1 MMQTLLTQTPSAPAN
16 GLDKAPLSGSVES
29 KSIDGGTSSD
39 SKGDFAI
46 LIAKAQNC
54 EQGAAEASQG
64 DNNVRSAKSL
74 ATESASPNEEAS
86 KEQDP
91 DADSKVEEVPATDF
105 LLRLQDS
112 LKLDTSLVT
121 PQLAVVAQQSAT
133 AVDGNP
139 LPQEGEQQGIA
150 LDESE
155 PAPAAAR
162 IARQLAGQTGA
173 QSPLA
178 TTAQLTPET
187 TVSPS
192 AARVVV
198 QGDASSAVLS
208 PSVLSSEGE
217 KAATTADEQSGEKA
231 SAKGET
237 PAGGKHTKPLT
248 GAERM
253 AQLAKVLPVDE
264 SASTTKPAESLATKE
279 AGDSKSDSAASSA
292 VTGKGQTAQAATQ
305 GAALKAFSEGLKQP
319 EVGAAATSATAEGH
333 DGSSNSTGKS
343 VSNSGAKVN
352 QNDVSFTAKQEGR
365 LTAKEGSDSKSD
377 SVTSSAV
384 TSKGQTAQAA
394 TQGAA
399 LKAFSEGL
407 KQPDAGTVTTAT
419 TAENTGMAGKGAEKS
434 AAEGSQQP
442 ATAANQGSAPVTTA
456 QSAAAQSG
464 VTSNTTTQTDSA
476 AAPVMVAPEQ
486 VLAQAESQGPQAPL
500 SSIAAGIKQMD
511 VTGTDEVR
519 KAVQLEVKPKA
530 GESEKSLVAATSSS
544 ESSQSQ
550 TVQHGQ
556 NSQPQPQ
563 VADSRAPAAEGT
575 LRREPQNL
583 PHLKLASQE
592 APAELHQKV
601 NVMLAEK
608 LQQAEIQLDPL
619 GLGKMKIQIQIG
631 ADSQANVHFV
641 VQHGQTRE
649 MLEQAMPRLRDMLA
663 GQGIQLGQTQVQQ
676 QSQQQQQQGQPTF
689 SGQGQQGQSGGQS
702 HAGNGQVEGEPT
714 TANLSLLVESTNGS
728 GIDFYA

>member
-1 MMQTLLTQTPSAPAN
+1 MMQTLLTQTPSAAAN

-29 KSIDGGTSSD
+29 KSIDGGTGSD
-39 SKGDFAI
+39 SKGDFAT
-46 LIAKAQNC
+46 LIAKARNS
-54 EQGAAEASQG
+54 EQGTAEATQG
-64 DNNVRSAKSL
+64 GNHVRSAKSL
-74 ATESASPNEEAS
+74 ATESASPKEESS

-91 DADSKVEEVPATDF
+91 DADNKVEQVPATDF

-121 PQLAVVAQQSAT
+121 PQLAVAAQQSAT
-133 AVDGNP
+133 VVDGNP
-139 LPQEGEQQGIA
+139 LPQEGELEGIA

-155 PAPAAAR
+155 QTPAAAR
-162 IARQLAGQTGA
+162 IAQQLTGQTGT

-178 TTAQLTPET
+178 TTANSTLDT
-187 TVSPS
+187 TVSSS
-192 AARVVV
+192 AARVVT
-198 QGDASSAVLS
+198 QGDASAA
-208 PSVLSSEGE
+208 VLSSEGE
-217 KAATTADEQSGEKA
+217 DAATTADEQTGEKA

-237 PAGGKHTKPLT
+237 LGADGKQTKPLT

-264 SASTTKPAESLATKE
+264 SASTAKSAESLAAKE
-279 AGDSKSDSAASSA
+279 AGDSKSDLSVSNAL
-292 VTGKGQTAQAATQ
+292 TNKGQATQAATQ

-319 EVGAAATSATAEGH
+319 EAGATTTSATA
-333 DGSSNSTGKS
+333 DGSG
-343 VSNSGAKVN
+343 VV
-352 QNDVSFTAKQEGR
+352 
-365 LTAKEGSDSKSD
+365 
-377 SVTSSAV
+377 
-384 TSKGQTAQAA
+384 
-394 TQGAA
+394 
-399 LKAFSEGL
+399 
-407 KQPDAGTVTTAT
+407 
-419 TAENTGMAGKGAEKS
+419 GKGTEKG
-434 AAEGSQQP
+434 AAEGSLQP

-456 QSAAAQSG
+456 QSAAESAAAQG
-464 VTSNTTTQTDSA
+464 NVTTNATTQSDSA
-476 AAPVMVAPEQ
+476 AAPVMVAPQQ

-500 SSIAAGIKQMD
+500 STISAGIKQME

-519 KAVQLEVKPKA
+519 KAVSLEVKPKA
-530 GESEKSLVAATSSS
+530 GEAEKSLVATTSSS

-556 NSQPQPQ
+556 NSQTQPQ
-563 VADSRAPAAEGT
+563 VADSRAPAAETT

-619 GLGKMKIQIQIG
+619 GLGKMKIQIQMG

-689 SGQGQQGQSGGQS
+689 NGQGQQGQSSGQPRS
-702 HAGNGQVEGEPT
+702 GNGLLEGELT
-714 TANLSLLVESTNGS
+714 TSNPSLLVESTNGS

>member
-29 KSIDGGTSSD
+29 KSIDGGTDSD
-39 SKGDFAI
+39 SKGDFAT
-46 LIAKAQNC
+46 LIAKARNS
-54 EQGAAEASQG
+54 EQGTPEATQG
-64 DNNVRSAKSL
+64 GNHVRSAKSL
-74 ATESASPNEEAS
+74 ATESASPKEETG

-91 DADSKVEEVPATDF
+91 DADNKVEEVPATDF

-121 PQLAVVAQQSAT
+121 PQLAVAAQQTAT

-139 LPQEGEQQGIA
+139 LPQEGELEGIA

-155 PAPAAAR
+155 QTTAAAR
-162 IARQLAGQTGA
+162 IAQQLAGQTGA

-178 TTAQLTPET
+178 TTANSTSET
-187 TVSPS
+187 TVSSS
-192 AARVVV
+192 AARVVAK
-198 QGDASSAVLS
+198 GDASAAA
-208 PSVLSSEGE
+208 LSSEGE
-217 KAATTADEQSGEKA
+217 DAATTADGQAGEKA

-237 PAGGKHTKPLT
+237 LGADGKHTKPLT

-253 AQLAKVLPVDE
+253 AQLAKALPVDE
-264 SASTTKPAESLATKE
+264 SASTAKSAESLAAKE
-279 AGDSKSDSAASSA
+279 AGDSKSDLAASNA
-292 VTGKGQTAQAATQ
+292 LTNKGQATQAVTQ

-319 EVGAAATSATAEGH
+319 EAGAATTSATA
-333 DGSSNSTGKS
+333 DGSG
-343 VSNSGAKVN
+343 V
-352 QNDVSFTAKQEGR
+352 
-365 LTAKEGSDSKSD
+365 
-377 SVTSSAV
+377 
-384 TSKGQTAQAA
+384 
-394 TQGAA
+394 
-399 LKAFSEGL
+399 
-407 KQPDAGTVTTAT
+407 
-419 TAENTGMAGKGAEKS
+419 AGKGAEKG
-434 AAEGSQQP
+434 AAEGSQQQ
-442 ATAANQGSAPVTTA
+442 ATAANQGSAPVRTA
-456 QSAAAQSG
+456 QSAAESAAAQSS
-464 VTSNTTTQTDSA
+464 VTTNATAQSDSA
-476 AAPVMVAPEQ
+476 AAPVMVAPQQ

-500 SSIAAGIKQMD
+500 STISAGIKQME

-519 KAVQLEVKPKA
+519 KAVALEVKPKA
-530 GESEKSLVAATSSS
+530 DEAEKSLVATTSSS
-544 ESSQSQ
+544 ESSPSQ

-556 NSQPQPQ
+556 NSQTQPQ
-563 VADSRAPAAEGT
+563 VADSRAPAAETT

-619 GLGKMKIQIQIG
+619 GLGKMKIQIQMG

-689 SGQGQQGQSGGQS
+689 NGQGQQGQSSGQPRS
-702 HAGNGQVEGEPT
+702 GNGLVEGELT
-714 TANLSLLVESTNGS
+714 TSNPSLLVESTNGS

>member
-1 MMQTLLTQTPSAPAN
+1 MMQTLLTQTSSAPAN

-29 KSIDGGTSSD
+29 KSIDGGTGSD
-39 SKGDFAI
+39 SKGDFAT
-46 LIAKAQNC
+46 LIAKVRNS
-54 EQGAAEASQG
+54 EQGAAEATQG
-64 DNNVRSAKSL
+64 GNHVRSAKSL
-74 ATESASPNEEAS
+74 ATESASPKEEIG
-86 KEQDP
+86 KEEDP
-91 DADSKVEEVPATDF
+91 DADNKVEEVPATDF

-121 PQLAVVAQQSAT
+121 PQLAVAAQQSAT

-139 LPQEGEQQGIA
+139 LPQEGEQEGIA
-150 LDESE
+150 LDEGE
-155 PAPAAAR
+155 QTPAAAR
-162 IARQLAGQTGA
+162 IASQLAGQTGA

-178 TTAQLTPET
+178 TTANSTSET
-187 TVSPS
+187 TVSS
-192 AARVVV
+192 SVARVVAK
-198 QGDASSAVLS
+198 GDASAA
-208 PSVLSSEGE
+208 VLSSEGE
-217 KAATTADEQSGEKA
+217 DAATTADGQAGEKA
-231 SAKGET
+231 FAKAET
-237 PAGGKHTKPLT
+237 LGADGKHTKPLT

-264 SASTTKPAESLATKE
+264 SASTAKSAESLAAKE
-279 AGDSKSDSAASSA
+279 AGDSKSDLAASNA
-292 VTGKGQTAQAATQ
+292 VTNKGQAAQAATQ

-319 EVGAAATSATAEGH
+319 EAGAATTSATA
-333 DGSSNSTGKS
+333 DGSG
-343 VSNSGAKVN
+343 V
-352 QNDVSFTAKQEGR
+352 
-365 LTAKEGSDSKSD
+365 
-377 SVTSSAV
+377 
-384 TSKGQTAQAA
+384 
-394 TQGAA
+394 
-399 LKAFSEGL
+399 
-407 KQPDAGTVTTAT
+407 
-419 TAENTGMAGKGAEKS
+419 AGKGAEKG

-442 ATAANQGSAPVTTA
+442 ATAANQGSAQVATA
-456 QSAAAQSG
+456 QSAAAQSN
-464 VTSNTTTQTDSA
+464 VTTNATAQSDSA
-476 AAPVMVAPEQ
+476 AAPVMVAPQQ

-500 SSIAAGIKQMD
+500 STISAGIKQIE

-519 KAVQLEVKPKA
+519 KAVSLEVKPKA
-530 GESEKSLVAATSSS
+530 GEAEKSLVATTSSG
-544 ESSQSQ
+544 ESSQNQ

-556 NSQPQPQ
+556 NSQTQPQ
-563 VADSRAPAAEGT
+563 VADSRAPAAETT

-619 GLGKMKIQIQIG
+619 GLGKMKIQIQMG

-689 SGQGQQGQSGGQS
+689 NGQGQQGQSSGQPRS
-702 HAGNGQVEGEPT
+702 GNGLVEGELT
-714 TANLSLLVESTNGS
+714 TSNPSLLVESTNGS

>member
-29 KSIDGGTSSD
+29 KIIDGGAGSD
-39 SKGDFAI
+39 SKGDFAT

-91 DADSKVEEVPATDF
+91 DTDSKVEEVPATDF

-121 PQLAVVAQQSAT
+121 PQLAVAAQQSAT
-133 AVDGNP
+133 ALDGNP
-139 LPQEGEQQGIA
+139 LPQEGEQEGIA
-150 LDESE
+150 LDERE
-155 PAPAAAR
+155 LAPAAAR
-162 IARQLAGQTGA
+162 IARQLAAQTEA

-178 TTAQLTPET
+178 TTSQSTPET

-208 PSVLSSEGE
+208 PAALSSEGE

-237 PAGGKHTKPLT
+237 PADGKHTKPLT

-264 SASTTKPAESLATKE
+264 SASSTKPAESLATKE
-279 AGDSKSDSAASSA
+279 TDDSKSDSAA
-292 VTGKGQTAQAATQ
+292 
-305 GAALKAFSEGLKQP
+305 
-319 EVGAAATSATAEGH
+319 
-333 DGSSNSTGKS
+333 
-343 VSNSGAKVN
+343 
-352 QNDVSFTAKQEGR
+352 
-365 LTAKEGSDSKSD
+365 
-377 SVTSSAV
+377 SSAV

-407 KQPDAGTVTTAT
+407 KQPDVGTVTTAT
-419 TAENTGMAGKGAEKS
+419 TAEDSGAAGKGAEKS

-442 ATAANQGSAPVTTA
+442 ATTTVTNQGSANVTTA
-456 QSAAAQSG
+456 QSAAAQSS

-476 AAPVMVAPEQ
+476 AAPVMVAPQ
-486 VLAQAESQGPQAPL
+486 QMLAQAESQGPQAPL
-500 SSIAAGIKQMD
+500 SSISAGIKQME

-530 GESEKSLVAATSSS
+530 GEAEKSLVTTTSSS

-563 VADSRAPAAEGT
+563 VADSRAPATEGM

-702 HAGNGQVEGEPT
+702 HAGNGLVEGEPT

>member
-1 MMQTLLTQTPSAPAN
+1 MMQTLLTQTPSAAAN

-29 KSIDGGTSSD
+29 KSIDGGTGSD
-39 SKGDFAI
+39 SKGDFAT
-46 LIAKAQNC
+46 LIAKARNS
-54 EQGAAEASQG
+54 EQGAAEATQG
-64 DNNVRSAKSL
+64 GNHVRSAKSL
-74 ATESASPNEEAS
+74 ATESASPKEETG

-91 DADSKVEEVPATDF
+91 DADNKVEEVPATDF

-121 PQLAVVAQQSAT
+121 PQLAVAAQQSAT
-133 AVDGNP
+133 VVDGNP
-139 LPQEGEQQGIA
+139 LPQEGELEGIA

-155 PAPAAAR
+155 QTPAAAR
-162 IARQLAGQTGA
+162 IASQLAGQTGA
-173 QSPLA
+173 Q
-178 TTAQLTPET
+178 TANSTLDT
-187 TVSPS
+187 TVSSS
-192 AARVVV
+192 AARVVA
-198 QGDASSAVLS
+198 QGDASAA
-208 PSVLSSEGE
+208 VLSSEGE
-217 KAATTADEQSGEKA
+217 DAATTADGQAGKKA
-231 SAKGET
+231 SAKGEENLG
-237 PAGGKHTKPLT
+237 ADGKHTKPLT

-253 AQLAKVLPVDE
+253 ALLAKVLPVDE
-264 SASTTKPAESLATKE
+264 SASAAKSAESLATKE
-279 AGDSKSDSAASSA
+279 AGDSKSDLAASNA
-292 VTGKGQTAQAATQ
+292 LTNKGQATQAATQ

-319 EVGAAATSATAEGH
+319 EAGAATTSATA
-333 DGSSNSTGKS
+333 DGSG
-343 VSNSGAKVN
+343 V
-352 QNDVSFTAKQEGR
+352 
-365 LTAKEGSDSKSD
+365 
-377 SVTSSAV
+377 
-384 TSKGQTAQAA
+384 
-394 TQGAA
+394 
-399 LKAFSEGL
+399 
-407 KQPDAGTVTTAT
+407 
-419 TAENTGMAGKGAEKS
+419 AGKGAEKS
-434 AAEGSQQP
+434 AAEGSLQP

-456 QSAAAQSG
+456 QSAAESAAAQSS
-464 VTSNTTTQTDSA
+464 VTATATAQTDSA
-476 AAPVMVAPEQ
+476 AAPVMVAPQQ

-500 SSIAAGIKQMD
+500 STISAGIKQME

-519 KAVQLEVKPKA
+519 KAVSLEVKPKA
-530 GESEKSLVAATSSS
+530 GEAEKSLVAATSSG
-544 ESSQSQ
+544 ESSQNQ

-556 NSQPQPQ
+556 NSQTQPQ
-563 VADSRAPAAEGT
+563 VADSRAPAAETT

-619 GLGKMKIQIQIG
+619 GLGKMKIQIQMG

-689 SGQGQQGQSGGQS
+689 NGQGQQGQSSGQQRS
-702 HAGNGQVEGEPT
+702 GNGLVEGELT
-714 TANLSLLVESTNGS
+714 TSNPSLLVESTNGS

>member
-16 GLDKAPLSGSVES
+16 GLDKAPQSGSVES
-29 KSIDGGTSSD
+29 KSIDGGTGSD
-39 SKGDFAI
+39 SKGDFAT
-46 LIAKAQNC
+46 LIAKARNS
-54 EQGAAEASQG
+54 EQGAAEATPG
-64 DNNVRSAKSL
+64 GNHVRSAKSL
-74 ATESASPNEEAS
+74 ATESASPKEETG

-91 DADSKVEEVPATDF
+91 DADNKVEEVPATDF

-121 PQLAVVAQQSAT
+121 PQLAVAAQQSAT

-139 LPQEGEQQGIA
+139 LPQEGEQEGIS

-155 PAPAAAR
+155 QTPAAAR
-162 IARQLAGQTGA
+162 IAQQLAGQTGA

-178 TTAQLTPET
+178 TTANSTLDT
-187 TVSPS
+187 TVSSS

-198 QGDASSAVLS
+198 KGDASAA
-208 PSVLSSEGE
+208 VLSSEGE
-217 KAATTADEQSGEKA
+217 DAATTADGQAGEKA

-237 PAGGKHTKPLT
+237 LGADGKHTKPLT

-264 SASTTKPAESLATKE
+264 SASTAKSAESLAAKE
-279 AGDSKSDSAASSA
+279 AGDSKSDLAASNA
-292 VTGKGQTAQAATQ
+292 LTNKGQATQAVTQ

-319 EVGAAATSATAEGH
+319 EAGAATTSATA
-333 DGSSNSTGKS
+333 DGSG
-343 VSNSGAKVN
+343 V
-352 QNDVSFTAKQEGR
+352 
-365 LTAKEGSDSKSD
+365 
-377 SVTSSAV
+377 
-384 TSKGQTAQAA
+384 
-394 TQGAA
+394 
-399 LKAFSEGL
+399 
-407 KQPDAGTVTTAT
+407 
-419 TAENTGMAGKGAEKS
+419 AGKGTEKG

-456 QSAAAQSG
+456 QSAVASAAAQGS
-464 VTSNTTTQTDSA
+464 VTANATAQSDS
-476 AAPVMVAPEQ
+476 APVMVAPQQ

-500 SSIAAGIKQMD
+500 STISASIKQME

-519 KAVQLEVKPKA
+519 KAVSLEVKPKA
-530 GESEKSLVAATSSS
+530 GEAEKSLVATTSSG
-544 ESSQSQ
+544 ESSPSQ

-556 NSQPQPQ
+556 NSQTQPQ
-563 VADSRAPAAEGT
+563 VADSRAPAAETT

-619 GLGKMKIQIQIG
+619 GLGKMKIQIQMG

-689 SGQGQQGQSGGQS
+689 NGQGQQGQSSGQPRS
-702 HAGNGQVEGEPT
+702 GNGLVEGELT
-714 TANLSLLVESTNGS
+714 TSNPSLLVESTNGS

>member
-29 KSIDGGTSSD
+29 KSIDGGTGSD
-39 SKGDFAI
+39 SKGDFAT
-46 LIAKAQNC
+46 LIAKARNS
-54 EQGAAEASQG
+54 EQGAAEATQG
-64 DNNVRSAKSL
+64 GNHVRSAKSL
-74 ATESASPNEEAS
+74 ATESASPKEETS
-86 KEQDP
+86 KAQDP
-91 DADSKVEEVPATDF
+91 DADNKVEEVPATDF

-121 PQLAVVAQQSAT
+121 PQLAVAAQQSAT

-139 LPQEGEQQGIA
+139 LPQEGELEGIV

-155 PAPAAAR
+155 QTPAAAR
-162 IARQLAGQTGA
+162 IASQLAGQTGA

-178 TTAQLTPET
+178 TTAQSTSET
-187 TVSPS
+187 TVSSS
-192 AARVVV
+192 AARVVA
-198 QGDASSAVLS
+198 QGDASAAVI
-208 PSVLSSEGE
+208 SSEGE
-217 KAATTADEQSGEKA
+217 DAATTADGQAGEKA

-237 PAGGKHTKPLT
+237 LGADGKHTKPLT

-253 AQLAKVLPVDE
+253 ALLAKVLPVDE
-264 SASTTKPAESLATKE
+264 SASTAKSAESLAAKE
-279 AGDSKSDSAASSA
+279 AGDSKSDLAASNA
-292 VTGKGQTAQAATQ
+292 MTNKGRATQAATQ
-305 GAALKAFSEGLKQP
+305 GAALKAFNEGLKQP
-319 EVGAAATSATAEGH
+319 EAGTATATAEG
-333 DGSSNSTGKS
+333 
-343 VSNSGAKVN
+343 SGA
-352 QNDVSFTAKQEGR
+352 
-365 LTAKEGSDSKSD
+365 
-377 SVTSSAV
+377 
-384 TSKGQTAQAA
+384 
-394 TQGAA
+394 
-399 LKAFSEGL
+399 
-407 KQPDAGTVTTAT
+407 
-419 TAENTGMAGKGAEKS
+419 AGKGAEKG

-456 QSAAAQSG
+456 QSAAAQGS
-464 VTSNTTTQTDSA
+464 VTANATAQTDSA
-476 AAPVMVAPEQ
+476 AAPVMVAPQQ

-500 SSIAAGIKQMD
+500 STISAGIKQME
-511 VTGTDEVR
+511 VTGSDEVR
-519 KAVQLEVKPKA
+519 KAVSLEVKPKA
-530 GESEKSLVAATSSS
+530 GEAEKSLVATTSSG
-544 ESSQSQ
+544 ESSQNQ

-556 NSQPQPQ
+556 NSQTQSQ
-563 VADSRAPAAEGT
+563 VPDSRAPAAETT

-619 GLGKMKIQIQIG
+619 GLGKMKIQIQMG

-689 SGQGQQGQSGGQS
+689 NGQGQQGQSSSQPRS
-702 HAGNGQVEGEPT
+702 GNGLIEGELT
-714 TANLSLLVESTNGS
+714 TSNPSLLVESTNGS

>member
-1 MMQTLLTQTPSAPAN
+1 MMQTLLTQTSSAPAN

-29 KSIDGGTSSD
+29 KSIDGGTGSD
-39 SKGDFAI
+39 SKGDFAT
-46 LIAKAQNC
+46 LIAKARDS
-54 EQGAAEASQG
+54 EQGAAEATQG
-64 DNNVRSAKSL
+64 GNHVRSAKSL
-74 ATESASPNEEAS
+74 ATESASPKEETG

-91 DADSKVEEVPATDF
+91 DADNKMEEVPATDF

-121 PQLAVVAQQSAT
+121 PQLAVAAQQSAT

-139 LPQEGEQQGIA
+139 LPQEGELEGIA

-155 PAPAAAR
+155 QTPAAAR
-162 IARQLAGQTGA
+162 IASQLAGQNGA
-173 QSPLA
+173 QLPLA
-178 TTAQLTPET
+178 TTANSTLDT
-187 TVSPS
+187 TVSSS
-192 AARVVV
+192 AARVVA
-198 QGDASSAVLS
+198 QGDASAA
-208 PSVLSSEGE
+208 VLSSEGE
-217 KAATTADEQSGEKA
+217 DAATTTDRQSGEKA
-231 SAKGET
+231 SVKGET
-237 PAGGKHTKPLT
+237 LGADGKHSKPLT

-264 SASTTKPAESLATKE
+264 SANTAKSAESLAAKE
-279 AGDSKSDSAASSA
+279 AGDSKSDPAASNA
-292 VTGKGQTAQAATQ
+292 LTNKGQATQAATQ
-305 GAALKAFSEGLKQP
+305 GAALKAFSEGLKQS
-319 EVGAAATSATAEGH
+319 EAGAATTSATA
-333 DGSSNSTGKS
+333 DGSG
-343 VSNSGAKVN
+343 V
-352 QNDVSFTAKQEGR
+352 
-365 LTAKEGSDSKSD
+365 
-377 SVTSSAV
+377 
-384 TSKGQTAQAA
+384 
-394 TQGAA
+394 
-399 LKAFSEGL
+399 
-407 KQPDAGTVTTAT
+407 
-419 TAENTGMAGKGAEKS
+419 AGKGAEKS
-434 AAEGSQQP
+434 AAEGSLQP

-456 QSAAAQSG
+456 QSAAERATAQSS
-464 VTSNTTTQTDSA
+464 VTATATAQTDSA
-476 AAPVMVAPEQ
+476 AAPVMVAPQQ

-500 SSIAAGIKQMD
+500 STISAGIKQME

-519 KAVQLEVKPKA
+519 KAVSLEVKPKA
-530 GESEKSLVAATSSS
+530 GEAEKSLVAATSSG
-544 ESSQSQ
+544 ESSQNQ

-556 NSQPQPQ
+556 NSQTQPQ
-563 VADSRAPAAEGT
+563 VADSRAPAAETT

-619 GLGKMKIQIQIG
+619 GLGKMKIQIQMG

-689 SGQGQQGQSGGQS
+689 NGQGQQGQSSGQQRS
-702 HAGNGQVEGEPT
+702 GNGLVEGELT
-714 TANLSLLVESTNGS
+714 TSNPSLLVESTNGS

>member
-29 KSIDGGTSSD
+29 KSIDGGTGSD
-39 SKGDFAI
+39 SKGDFAT
-46 LIAKAQNC
+46 LIAKVRNS
-54 EQGAAEASQG
+54 EQGAAEATQG
-64 DNNVRSAKSL
+64 GNHVRSAKSL
-74 ATESASPNEEAS
+74 ATESASPKEEIG
-86 KEQDP
+86 KEEDP
-91 DADSKVEEVPATDF
+91 DADNKVEEVPATDF

-121 PQLAVVAQQSAT
+121 PQLAVAAQQSAT

-139 LPQEGEQQGIA
+139 LPQEGEQEGIA
-150 LDESE
+150 LDEGE
-155 PAPAAAR
+155 QTPAAAR
-162 IARQLAGQTGA
+162 IASQLAGQTGA

-178 TTAQLTPET
+178 TTANSTSET
-187 TVSPS
+187 TVSS
-192 AARVVV
+192 SVARVVAK
-198 QGDASSAVLS
+198 GDASSAVLS
-208 PSVLSSEGE
+208 SEGE
-217 KAATTADEQSGEKA
+217 DAATTADGQAGEKA
-231 SAKGET
+231 FAKGET
-237 PAGGKHTKPLT
+237 LGADGKQTKPLT

-264 SASTTKPAESLATKE
+264 SASTAKSAESLAAKE
-279 AGDSKSDSAASSA
+279 AGDRKSDLAASNA
-292 VTGKGQTAQAATQ
+292 VTNKGQAAQAATQ

-319 EVGAAATSATAEGH
+319 EAGAATTSATA
-333 DGSSNSTGKS
+333 DGSG
-343 VSNSGAKVN
+343 V
-352 QNDVSFTAKQEGR
+352 
-365 LTAKEGSDSKSD
+365 
-377 SVTSSAV
+377 
-384 TSKGQTAQAA
+384 
-394 TQGAA
+394 
-399 LKAFSEGL
+399 
-407 KQPDAGTVTTAT
+407 
-419 TAENTGMAGKGAEKS
+419 AGKGAEKG

-442 ATAANQGSAPVTTA
+442 ATAANQGSAQVATA
-456 QSAAAQSG
+456 QSAAAQSN
-464 VTSNTTTQTDSA
+464 VTTNATAQSDSA
-476 AAPVMVAPEQ
+476 AAPVMVAPQQ

-500 SSIAAGIKQMD
+500 STISAGIKQME

-519 KAVQLEVKPKA
+519 KAVSLEVKPKA
-530 GESEKSLVAATSSS
+530 GEAEKSLVATTSSG
-544 ESSQSQ
+544 ESSQNQ

-556 NSQPQPQ
+556 NSQTQPQ
-563 VADSRAPAAEGT
+563 VADSRAPAAETT

-619 GLGKMKIQIQIG
+619 GLGKMKIQIQMG

-689 SGQGQQGQSGGQS
+689 NGQGQQGQSSGQPRS
-702 HAGNGQVEGEPT
+702 GNGLVEGELT
-714 TANLSLLVESTNGS
+714 TSNPSLLVESTNGS

>member
-29 KSIDGGTSSD
+29 KSIDGGTGSD
-39 SKGDFAI
+39 SKGDFAT
-46 LIAKAQNC
+46 LIAKARNC
-54 EQGAAEASQG
+54 EQGAAEATQG
-64 DNNVRSAKSL
+64 GNHVRSAKSL
-74 ATESASPNEEAS
+74 ATESASPKEEIG

-91 DADSKVEEVPATDF
+91 DADNKVEEVPATDF

-121 PQLAVVAQQSAT
+121 PQLAVAAQQSAT

-139 LPQEGEQQGIA
+139 LPQEGELEGIA

-155 PAPAAAR
+155 QTPAAAR
-162 IARQLAGQTGA
+162 IASQLAGQTGA

-178 TTAQLTPET
+178 TIANSTPET
-187 TVSPS
+187 TVSSS
-192 AARVVV
+192 AARVVA
-198 QGDASSAVLS
+198 QGDASAA
-208 PSVLSSEGE
+208 VLSSEGE
-217 KAATTADEQSGEKA
+217 DAATTADGQTGEKA
-231 SAKGET
+231 SAKGEILG
-237 PAGGKHTKPLT
+237 ADGKQTKPLT

-264 SASTTKPAESLATKE
+264 SASTAKSVESLATKE
-279 AGDSKSDSAASSA
+279 TGDSKSDLVAGN
-292 VTGKGQTAQAATQ
+292 VLTNKGQATQAATQ

-319 EVGAAATSATAEGH
+319 EAGTATTSATA
-333 DGSSNSTGKS
+333 DGSR
-343 VSNSGAKVN
+343 V
-352 QNDVSFTAKQEGR
+352 
-365 LTAKEGSDSKSD
+365 
-377 SVTSSAV
+377 
-384 TSKGQTAQAA
+384 
-394 TQGAA
+394 
-399 LKAFSEGL
+399 
-407 KQPDAGTVTTAT
+407 
-419 TAENTGMAGKGAEKS
+419 AGKGTEKS

-442 ATAANQGSAPVTTA
+442 ATAANQGSAPVRTA
-456 QSAAAQSG
+456 QSAAESAAAQSS
-464 VTSNTTTQTDSA
+464 VTANATAQTDSA
-476 AAPVMVAPEQ
+476 AAPVMVAPQQ

-500 SSIAAGIKQMD
+500 STISAGIKQME

-519 KAVQLEVKPKA
+519 KAVSLEVKPKA
-530 GESEKSLVAATSSS
+530 GEAEKSLVAATLSG
-544 ESSQSQ
+544 ESSQNQ

-556 NSQPQPQ
+556 NSQTQPQ
-563 VADSRAPAAEGT
+563 VADSRAPAAETT

-689 SGQGQQGQSGGQS
+689 NGQGQQGQSSGQPRS
-702 HAGNGQVEGEPT
+702 GNGLVEGELT
-714 TANLSLLVESTNGS
+714 TSNPSLLVESTRFRN
-728 GIDFYA
+728 

>member
-1 MMQTLLTQTPSAPAN
+1 MMQTLLTQTPSAAAN

-29 KSIDGGTSSD
+29 KSIDGGTGSD
-39 SKGDFAI
+39 SKGDFAT
-46 LIAKAQNC
+46 LIAKARNS
-54 EQGAAEASQG
+54 EQGAAEATQG
-64 DNNVRSAKSL
+64 GNHVRSAKSL
-74 ATESASPNEEAS
+74 ATESASPKEEIG

-91 DADSKVEEVPATDF
+91 DADNKVEEVPATDF

-121 PQLAVVAQQSAT
+121 PQLAVAAQQSAT

-139 LPQEGEQQGIA
+139 LPQEGELEGIA

-155 PAPAAAR
+155 QTPAAAR
-162 IARQLAGQTGA
+162 IAQQLAGQTGA
-173 QSPLA
+173 QSLLA
-178 TTAQLTPET
+178 TTANSTPET
-187 TVSPS
+187 TVSSS
-192 AARVVV
+192 AARVVAK
-198 QGDASSAVLS
+198 GDASAA
-208 PSVLSSEGE
+208 VLSSEGE
-217 KAATTADEQSGEKA
+217 DAATTADGQAGEKA

-237 PAGGKHTKPLT
+237 LGADGKHTKPLT

-264 SASTTKPAESLATKE
+264 SASTAKSAESLATKE
-279 AGDSKSDSAASSA
+279 AGDSKSDLAASNA
-292 VTGKGQTAQAATQ
+292 LTNKGQATQAATQ

-319 EVGAAATSATAEGH
+319 EVGAATTSATA
-333 DGSSNSTGKS
+333 DGSG
-343 VSNSGAKVN
+343 V
-352 QNDVSFTAKQEGR
+352 
-365 LTAKEGSDSKSD
+365 
-377 SVTSSAV
+377 
-384 TSKGQTAQAA
+384 
-394 TQGAA
+394 
-399 LKAFSEGL
+399 
-407 KQPDAGTVTTAT
+407 
-419 TAENTGMAGKGAEKS
+419 AGKGAEKS

-456 QSAAAQSG
+456 QSAAESAAAQSS
-464 VTSNTTTQTDSA
+464 VTANVTAQTDSA
-476 AAPVMVAPEQ
+476 AGPVMVAPQQ

-500 SSIAAGIKQMD
+500 STISAGIKQME

-519 KAVQLEVKPKA
+519 KAVSLEVKPKA
-530 GESEKSLVAATSSS
+530 GEAEKSLVATTSSS
-544 ESSQSQ
+544 ESSPSQ

-556 NSQPQPQ
+556 NSQTQPQ
-563 VADSRAPAAEGT
+563 VADSRAPAAETT

-619 GLGKMKIQIQIG
+619 GLGKMKIQIQMG

-689 SGQGQQGQSGGQS
+689 NGQGQQGQSSGQPRS
-702 HAGNGQVEGEPT
+702 GNGLVEGELT
-714 TANLSLLVESTNGS
+714 TSNPSLLVESTNGS

>member
-29 KSIDGGTSSD
+29 KSIDGGTGSD
-39 SKGDFAI
+39 SKGDFAT
-46 LIAKAQNC
+46 LIAKARNS
-54 EQGAAEASQG
+54 EQGAAEATQG
-64 DNNVRSAKSL
+64 GNHVRSAKSL
-74 ATESASPNEEAS
+74 ATESASPKEETG

-91 DADSKVEEVPATDF
+91 DADNKVEEVPATDF

-121 PQLAVVAQQSAT
+121 PQLAVAAQQSAT

-139 LPQEGEQQGIA
+139 LPQEGELEGIA

-155 PAPAAAR
+155 QTPAAAR
-162 IARQLAGQTGA
+162 IAQQLAGQTGA

-178 TTAQLTPET
+178 TTANSTSET
-187 TVSPS
+187 TVSSS
-192 AARVVV
+192 AARVVAK
-198 QGDASSAVLS
+198 GDASAA
-208 PSVLSSEGE
+208 VLSSEGE
-217 KAATTADEQSGEKA
+217 DAATTADGQAGEKA

-237 PAGGKHTKPLT
+237 LGADGKQTKPLT

-264 SASTTKPAESLATKE
+264 SASTAKSAESLAAKE
-279 AGDSKSDSAASSA
+279 AGDSKSDLAASNA
-292 VTGKGQTAQAATQ
+292 LTNKGQATQAATQ
-305 GAALKAFSEGLKQP
+305 GAALKAFSEGLKPP
-319 EVGAAATSATAEGH
+319 EAGTATATATATAEG
-333 DGSSNSTGKS
+333 
-343 VSNSGAKVN
+343 SGA
-352 QNDVSFTAKQEGR
+352 
-365 LTAKEGSDSKSD
+365 
-377 SVTSSAV
+377 
-384 TSKGQTAQAA
+384 
-394 TQGAA
+394 
-399 LKAFSEGL
+399 
-407 KQPDAGTVTTAT
+407 
-419 TAENTGMAGKGAEKS
+419 AGKGTEKG

-442 ATAANQGSAPVTTA
+442 ATAANQGSAPVRTA
-456 QSAAAQSG
+456 QSAAESAAAQGS
-464 VTSNTTTQTDSA
+464 VTANATAQTDSA
-476 AAPVMVAPEQ
+476 AAPVMVAPQQ

-500 SSIAAGIKQMD
+500 STISAGIKQME
-511 VTGTDEVR
+511 VTGSDEVR
-519 KAVQLEVKPKA
+519 KAVSLEVKPKA
-530 GESEKSLVAATSSS
+530 GEAENSLVATTSSGD
-544 ESSQSQ
+544 SSQNQ

-556 NSQPQPQ
+556 NSQTQPQ
-563 VADSRAPAAEGT
+563 VADNRAPAAETT

-619 GLGKMKIQIQIG
+619 GLGKMKIQIQMG

-689 SGQGQQGQSGGQS
+689 NGQGQQGQSSGQPRS
-702 HAGNGQVEGEPT
+702 GNGLVEGELT
-714 TANLSLLVESTNGS
+714 TSNPSLLVESTNGS

>member
-1 MMQTLLTQTPSAPAN
+1 MMQTLLTQTPSAAAN

-29 KSIDGGTSSD
+29 KSIDGGTGSD
-39 SKGDFAI
+39 SKGDFAT
-46 LIAKAQNC
+46 LIAKARNS
-54 EQGAAEASQG
+54 EQGAAEATQG
-64 DNNVRSAKSL
+64 GNHVRSAKSL
-74 ATESASPNEEAS
+74 ATESASPKEETG

-91 DADSKVEEVPATDF
+91 DADNKVEEVPATDF

-121 PQLAVVAQQSAT
+121 PQLAVAAQQSAT
-133 AVDGNP
+133 VVDGNP
-139 LPQEGEQQGIA
+139 LPQEGEQEGIG

-155 PAPAAAR
+155 QTPAAAR
-162 IARQLAGQTGA
+162 IASQLAGQTGA
-173 QSPLA
+173 Q
-178 TTAQLTPET
+178 TANSTLDT
-187 TVSPS
+187 TVSSS
-192 AARVVV
+192 AARVVT
-198 QGDASSAVLS
+198 QGDASAA
-208 PSVLSSEGE
+208 VLSSESE
-217 KAATTADEQSGEKA
+217 DAATTADGQAGKKA

-237 PAGGKHTKPLT
+237 LGADGKQTKPLT

-264 SASTTKPAESLATKE
+264 SASTAKSAESLAAKE
-279 AGDSKSDSAASSA
+279 AGDSKSDPAASNA
-292 VTGKGQTAQAATQ
+292 LTNKGQATQAATQ

-319 EVGAAATSATAEGH
+319 EAGAATTSATA
-333 DGSSNSTGKS
+333 DGSG
-343 VSNSGAKVN
+343 V
-352 QNDVSFTAKQEGR
+352 
-365 LTAKEGSDSKSD
+365 
-377 SVTSSAV
+377 
-384 TSKGQTAQAA
+384 
-394 TQGAA
+394 
-399 LKAFSEGL
+399 
-407 KQPDAGTVTTAT
+407 
-419 TAENTGMAGKGAEKS
+419 AGKGAEKG
-434 AAEGSQQP
+434 AAEGSQQQ
-442 ATAANQGSAPVTTA
+442 ATAANQGSAPVRTA
-456 QSAAAQSG
+456 QSAAESAAAQSS
-464 VTSNTTTQTDSA
+464 VTTNATAQTDSA
-476 AAPVMVAPEQ
+476 AAPVMVAPQQ

-500 SSIAAGIKQMD
+500 STISAGIKQME

-519 KAVQLEVKPKA
+519 KAVSLEVKPKA
-530 GESEKSLVAATSSS
+530 GEAEKSLVATTSSG
-544 ESSQSQ
+544 ESSPSQ

-556 NSQPQPQ
+556 NNQTQPQ
-563 VADSRAPAAEGT
+563 VADSRAPAAETT

-619 GLGKMKIQIQIG
+619 GLGKMKIQIQMG

-676 QSQQQQQQGQPTF
+676 QSQQQGQPTF
-689 SGQGQQGQSGGQS
+689 NGQGQQGQSSGQPRS
-702 HAGNGQVEGEPT
+702 GNGLVEGELT
-714 TANLSLLVESTNGS
+714 TSNPSLLVESTNGS

>member
-29 KSIDGGTSSD
+29 KSIDGGTGSD
-39 SKGDFAI
+39 SKGDFAT
-46 LIAKAQNC
+46 LIAKARNS
-54 EQGAAEASQG
+54 EQGAAEATQG
-64 DNNVRSAKSL
+64 GNHVRSAKSL
-74 ATESASPNEEAS
+74 ATESASPKEETG

-91 DADSKVEEVPATDF
+91 DADNKVEEVPATDF

-121 PQLAVVAQQSAT
+121 PQLAVAAQQSAT

-139 LPQEGEQQGIA
+139 LPQEGELEGIA
-150 LDESE
+150 LDDGEQT
-155 PAPAAAR
+155 PAAAR
-162 IARQLAGQTGA
+162 IASQLAGQNGA

-178 TTAQLTPET
+178 TTANSTSET
-187 TVSPS
+187 TVSSS
-192 AARVVV
+192 AARVVA
-198 QGDASSAVLS
+198 QGDASAA
-208 PSVLSSEGE
+208 VLSSEGE
-217 KAATTADEQSGEKA
+217 DAATTTDRQSGEKA

-237 PAGGKHTKPLT
+237 LGADGKHSKPLT

-264 SASTTKPAESLATKE
+264 SANTAKSAESLAAKE
-279 AGDSKSDSAASSA
+279 AGDSKSDPAASNA
-292 VTGKGQTAQAATQ
+292 LTNKGQATQAATQ
-305 GAALKAFSEGLKQP
+305 GAALKAFSEGLKQS
-319 EVGAAATSATAEGH
+319 EAGAATTSATA
-333 DGSSNSTGKS
+333 DGSG
-343 VSNSGAKVN
+343 V
-352 QNDVSFTAKQEGR
+352 
-365 LTAKEGSDSKSD
+365 
-377 SVTSSAV
+377 
-384 TSKGQTAQAA
+384 
-394 TQGAA
+394 
-399 LKAFSEGL
+399 
-407 KQPDAGTVTTAT
+407 
-419 TAENTGMAGKGAEKS
+419 AGKGAEKG

-456 QSAAAQSG
+456 QSAAESAAAQSS
-464 VTSNTTTQTDSA
+464 VTATATAQTDSA
-476 AAPVMVAPEQ
+476 AAPVMVAPQQ

-500 SSIAAGIKQMD
+500 STISAGIKQME

-519 KAVQLEVKPKA
+519 KAVSLEVKPKA
-530 GESEKSLVAATSSS
+530 GEAEKSLVATTSNS
-544 ESSQSQ
+544 ESSPSQ

-556 NSQPQPQ
+556 NSQTQPQ
-563 VADSRAPAAEGT
+563 VADSRAPAAETT

-619 GLGKMKIQIQIG
+619 GLGKMKIQIQMG
-631 ADSQANVHFV
+631 SDSQANVHFV

-689 SGQGQQGQSGGQS
+689 NGQGQQGQSSSQPRS
-702 HAGNGQVEGEPT
+702 GNGLVEGELT
-714 TANLSLLVESTNGS
+714 TSNPSLLVESTNGS

>member
-1 MMQTLLTQTPSAPAN
+1 M
-16 GLDKAPLSGSVES
+16 
-29 KSIDGGTSSD
+29 
-39 SKGDFAI
+39 
-46 LIAKAQNC
+46 
-54 EQGAAEASQG
+54 
-64 DNNVRSAKSL
+64 
-74 ATESASPNEEAS
+74 ATESASPKKEVS

-91 DADSKVEEVPATDF
+91 DTDSKIEEVPATDF

-121 PQLAVVAQQSAT
+121 PQLAVAAQQSTT

-139 LPQEGEQQGIA
+139 LPQEGEQESIA

-162 IARQLAGQTGA
+162 IARQLAGQTGV

-178 TTAQLTPET
+178 TTAQSTPET

-192 AARVVV
+192 AARVVA

-208 PSVLSSEGE
+208 SAALSSEGE

-237 PAGGKHTKPLT
+237 PADGKHTKPLT

-253 AQLAKVLPVDE
+253 AQLAKVQPVDE
-264 SASTTKPAESLATKE
+264 SASTTKPAETLAAKE
-279 AGDSKSDSAASSA
+279 GGDSKSDPAA
-292 VTGKGQTAQAATQ
+292 
-305 GAALKAFSEGLKQP
+305 
-319 EVGAAATSATAEGH
+319 
-333 DGSSNSTGKS
+333 
-343 VSNSGAKVN
+343 
-352 QNDVSFTAKQEGR
+352 
-365 LTAKEGSDSKSD
+365 
-377 SVTSSAV
+377 SSAV

-399 LKAFSEGL
+399 LKAFNEGL
-407 KQPDAGTVTTAT
+407 KQSDAGTVTTST
-419 TAENTGMAGKGAEKS
+419 TAEGSGAAGKGAEKS

-442 ATAANQGSAPVTTA
+442 ATTTVANQGSAPVTTA

-476 AAPVMVAPEQ
+476 AVPVMVAPQ
-486 VLAQAESQGPQAPL
+486 QMLAQAESQGPQAPL
-500 SSIAAGIKQMD
+500 SSISAGIKQME

-519 KAVQLEVKPKA
+519 KAVQLEVKPKV
-530 GESEKSLVAATSSS
+530 GEAEKSLVAATSSS

-676 QSQQQQQQGQPTF
+676 QSQQQQQ
-689 SGQGQQGQSGGQS
+689 
-702 HAGNGQVEGEPT
+702 
-714 TANLSLLVESTNGS
+714 
-728 GIDFYA
+728 

>member
-29 KSIDGGTSSD
+29 KSIDGGTGSD
-39 SKGDFAI
+39 SKGDFAT
-46 LIAKAQNC
+46 LIAKARNS
-54 EQGAAEASQG
+54 EQGTAEATQG
-64 DNNVRSAKSL
+64 GNHVRSAKSL
-74 ATESASPNEEAS
+74 ATESTSPKEEIG
-86 KEQDP
+86 KEEDP
-91 DADSKVEEVPATDF
+91 DADNKAEEVPATDF

-121 PQLAVVAQQSAT
+121 PQLAVAAQQSAT

-139 LPQEGEQQGIA
+139 LPQEGELEGIA

-155 PAPAAAR
+155 QTPAAAR
-162 IARQLAGQTGA
+162 IASQLASQTGA

-178 TTAQLTPET
+178 TTANSTSET
-187 TVSPS
+187 TVSSS
-192 AARVVV
+192 AARVVA
-198 QGDASSAVLS
+198 QGDASAAII
-208 PSVLSSEGE
+208 SSEGE
-217 KAATTADEQSGEKA
+217 DAATTADGQTGEKA

-237 PAGGKHTKPLT
+237 LGADGKQTKPLT

-264 SASTTKPAESLATKE
+264 SASTAKSVELLAAKE
-279 AGDSKSDSAASSA
+279 AGDSKSDLAASN
-292 VTGKGQTAQAATQ
+292 VLTNKGQATQAATQ
-305 GAALKAFSEGLKQP
+305 GTALKAFSEGLKQP
-319 EVGAAATSATAEGH
+319 EAGAATTSATA
-333 DGSSNSTGKS
+333 DGSG
-343 VSNSGAKVN
+343 V
-352 QNDVSFTAKQEGR
+352 
-365 LTAKEGSDSKSD
+365 
-377 SVTSSAV
+377 
-384 TSKGQTAQAA
+384 
-394 TQGAA
+394 
-399 LKAFSEGL
+399 
-407 KQPDAGTVTTAT
+407 
-419 TAENTGMAGKGAEKS
+419 AGKGAEKG
-434 AAEGSQQP
+434 AAEGSQQQ
-442 ATAANQGSAPVTTA
+442 ATAANQSSAPVRTA
-456 QSAAAQSG
+456 QSAAAQSS
-464 VTSNTTTQTDSA
+464 VTANATAQSDS
-476 AAPVMVAPEQ
+476 APVMVAPQQ

-500 SSIAAGIKQMD
+500 STISAGIKQME

-519 KAVQLEVKPKA
+519 KVVSLEVKPKA
-530 GESEKSLVAATSSS
+530 GEAEKSLVATTSSG
-544 ESSQSQ
+544 ESSPSQ

-556 NSQPQPQ
+556 NSQTQPQ
-563 VADSRAPAAEGT
+563 VADSRAPAAETT

-619 GLGKMKIQIQIG
+619 GLGKMKIQIQMG

-689 SGQGQQGQSGGQS
+689 NGQGQQGQSSGQPRS
-702 HAGNGQVEGEPT
+702 GNGLVEGELT
-714 TANLSLLVESTNGS
+714 TSNPSLLVESTNGS

>member
-29 KSIDGGTSSD
+29 KSIDGGTGSD
-39 SKGDFAI
+39 SKGDFAT
-46 LIAKAQNC
+46 LIAKARNS
-54 EQGAAEASQG
+54 EQGAAEATQG
-64 DNNVRSAKSL
+64 GNHVRSAKSL
-74 ATESASPNEEAS
+74 ATESASPKEETG

-91 DADSKVEEVPATDF
+91 DADNKVEEVPATDF

-121 PQLAVVAQQSAT
+121 PQLAVAAQQSAT
-133 AVDGNP
+133 VVDGNP
-139 LPQEGEQQGIA
+139 LPQEGEQEGIA

-155 PAPAAAR
+155 QPPAAAR
-162 IARQLAGQTGA
+162 IASQLAGQTGA

-178 TTAQLTPET
+178 TTANSTSET
-187 TVSPS
+187 TVSSS
-192 AARVVV
+192 AARVVA
-198 QGDASSAVLS
+198 QGDASAA
-208 PSVLSSEGE
+208 VLSSEGE
-217 KAATTADEQSGEKA
+217 DAATTADGQTGEKA

-237 PAGGKHTKPLT
+237 LGADGKHTKPLT

-264 SASTTKPAESLATKE
+264 SASTAKSAESLAAKE
-279 AGDSKSDSAASSA
+279 AGDSKSDLAASNA
-292 VTGKGQTAQAATQ
+292 LTNKGPATQATTQ

-319 EVGAAATSATAEGH
+319 EAGAANSSATA
-333 DGSSNSTGKS
+333 DGSG
-343 VSNSGAKVN
+343 V
-352 QNDVSFTAKQEGR
+352 
-365 LTAKEGSDSKSD
+365 
-377 SVTSSAV
+377 
-384 TSKGQTAQAA
+384 
-394 TQGAA
+394 
-399 LKAFSEGL
+399 
-407 KQPDAGTVTTAT
+407 
-419 TAENTGMAGKGAEKS
+419 AGKGAEKG

-456 QSAAAQSG
+456 QSAAESAAAQSR
-464 VTSNTTTQTDSA
+464 VTANVTTQSDSA
-476 AAPVMVAPEQ
+476 AAPVMVAPQQ
-486 VLAQAESQGPQAPL
+486 VLAQVESQGPQASL
-500 SSIAAGIKQMD
+500 STISAGIKQME

-519 KAVQLEVKPKA
+519 KAVSLEVKPKA
-530 GESEKSLVAATSSS
+530 GEAEKSLVATTSSS
-544 ESSQSQ
+544 ESSPSQ

-556 NSQPQPQ
+556 NSQTQPQ
-563 VADSRAPAAEGT
+563 VADSRAPAAETT

-619 GLGKMKIQIQIG
+619 GLGKMKIQIQMG

-689 SGQGQQGQSGGQS
+689 NGQGQQGQSSGQPRS
-702 HAGNGQVEGEPT
+702 GNGLVEGELT
-714 TANLSLLVESTNGS
+714 TSNPSLLVESTNGS

>member
-29 KSIDGGTSSD
+29 KSIDGGAGSD
-39 SKGDFAI
+39 SKGDFAT
-46 LIAKAQNC
+46 LIAKAQNS

-121 PQLAVVAQQSAT
+121 PQLAVAAQQSTT

-139 LPQEGEQQGIA
+139 LPQEGEQEGIA

-162 IARQLAGQTGA
+162 IAQQLAGQTGA

-178 TTAQLTPET
+178 TTAKSTPDT
-187 TVSPS
+187 TVSS
-192 AARVVV
+192 AAARVVA

-208 PSVLSSEGE
+208 PAALSSEGE
-217 KAATTADEQSGEKA
+217 KATTTADEQSGEKA

-237 PAGGKHTKPLT
+237 PADGKHTKPLT

-264 SASTTKPAESLATKE
+264 SASTTKPAESLVAKE
-279 AGDSKSDSAASSA
+279 GGDSKSDPAASSA

-305 GAALKAFSEGLKQP
+305 GAALKAF
-319 EVGAAATSATAEGH
+319 
-333 DGSSNSTGKS
+333 N
-343 VSNSGAKVN
+343 
-352 QNDVSFTAKQEGR
+352 
-365 LTAKEGSDSKSD
+365 
-377 SVTSSAV
+377 
-384 TSKGQTAQAA
+384 
-394 TQGAA
+394 
-399 LKAFSEGL
+399 EGL

-434 AAEGSQQP
+434 AAEGSQPP
-442 ATAANQGSAPVTTA
+442 ATAANQGSASVTTA
-456 QSAAAQSG
+456 QSAAAQSS
-464 VTSNTTTQTDSA
+464 VTPNATTQTDSA
-476 AAPVMVAPEQ
+476 AAPVMVAPQQ

-500 SSIAAGIKQMD
+500 SSISAGIKQME

-519 KAVQLEVKPKA
+519 KAVQLEVKPKV
-530 GESEKSLVAATSSS
+530 GEAEKSLVAATSSS

-702 HAGNGQVEGEPT
+702 HAGNGLVEGEPT

>member
-29 KSIDGGTSSD
+29 KSIDGGTGSD
-39 SKGDFAI
+39 SKGDFAT
-46 LIAKAQNC
+46 LIAKARNS
-54 EQGAAEASQG
+54 EQGAAEATQG
-64 DNNVRSAKSL
+64 GNHVRSAKSL
-74 ATESASPNEEAS
+74 ATESASPKEETG

-91 DADSKVEEVPATDF
+91 DADNKVEEVPATDF

-121 PQLAVVAQQSAT
+121 PQLAVAAQQSAT

-139 LPQEGEQQGIA
+139 LPQEGELEGIA
-150 LDESE
+150 LDEGE
-155 PAPAAAR
+155 QAPAAAR
-162 IARQLAGQTGA
+162 IAQQLAGQTGA

-178 TTAQLTPET
+178 TTANSTLDT
-187 TVSPS
+187 TVSSS
-192 AARVVV
+192 AARVVA
-198 QGDASSAVLS
+198 QGDASAA
-208 PSVLSSEGE
+208 VLSSEGE
-217 KAATTADEQSGEKA
+217 DVATIADGQAGEKA

-237 PAGGKHTKPLT
+237 LGADGKHTKPIT

-253 AQLAKVLPVDE
+253 ALLAKVLPVDE
-264 SASTTKPAESLATKE
+264 SASTAKSAESLAAKE
-279 AGDSKSDSAASSA
+279 AGDSKSDPAASNA
-292 VTGKGQTAQAATQ
+292 VTNKGQVTQAATQ

-319 EVGAAATSATAEGH
+319 EAGAATTSATA
-333 DGSSNSTGKS
+333 DGSG
-343 VSNSGAKVN
+343 V
-352 QNDVSFTAKQEGR
+352 
-365 LTAKEGSDSKSD
+365 
-377 SVTSSAV
+377 
-384 TSKGQTAQAA
+384 
-394 TQGAA
+394 
-399 LKAFSEGL
+399 
-407 KQPDAGTVTTAT
+407 
-419 TAENTGMAGKGAEKS
+419 AGKGAEKG

-442 ATAANQGSAPVTTA
+442 ATAANQGSAQVATA
-456 QSAAAQSG
+456 QSAAESAAAQG
-464 VTSNTTTQTDSA
+464 RVTTNATTPTDNA
-476 AAPVMVAPEQ
+476 AAPVMVAPQQ

-500 SSIAAGIKQMD
+500 STISAGIKQME

-519 KAVQLEVKPKA
+519 KAVSLEVKPKA
-530 GESEKSLVAATSSS
+530 GEAEKSLVATTSSS
-544 ESSQSQ
+544 ESSPSQ

-556 NSQPQPQ
+556 NSQTQPQ
-563 VADSRAPAAEGT
+563 VADSRAPAAETT

-619 GLGKMKIQIQIG
+619 GLGKMKIQIQMG
-631 ADSQANVHFV
+631 SDSQANVHFV

-689 SGQGQQGQSGGQS
+689 NGQGQQGQSSGQPRS
-702 HAGNGQVEGEPT
+702 GNGLVEGELT
-714 TANLSLLVESTNGS
+714 TSNPSLLVESTNGS

>member
-29 KSIDGGTSSD
+29 KSIDGGTGSD
-39 SKGDFAI
+39 SKGDFAT
-46 LIAKAQNC
+46 LIAKARNS
-54 EQGAAEASQG
+54 EQGAAEATQG
-64 DNNVRSAKSL
+64 GNHVRSAKSL
-74 ATESASPNEEAS
+74 ATESASPKEEIG
-86 KEQDP
+86 KEEDP
-91 DADSKVEEVPATDF
+91 DADNKVEEVPATDF

-121 PQLAVVAQQSAT
+121 PQLAVAAQQNAT

-139 LPQEGEQQGIA
+139 LPQEGELEGIT

-155 PAPAAAR
+155 QTPAAAR
-162 IARQLAGQTGA
+162 IAQQLAGQTGA

-178 TTAQLTPET
+178 TTANSTLDT
-187 TVSPS
+187 TVSSS
-192 AARVVV
+192 AARVVA
-198 QGDASSAVLS
+198 QGDASAA
-208 PSVLSSEGE
+208 VLSSEGE
-217 KAATTADEQSGEKA
+217 DAATTADGLSGEKA

-237 PAGGKHTKPLT
+237 LGADGKHTKPLT

-264 SASTTKPAESLATKE
+264 SASTAKSAESLAAKE
-279 AGDSKSDSAASSA
+279 AGDSKSDLAASNA
-292 VTGKGQTAQAATQ
+292 LTNKGPATQATTQ

-319 EVGAAATSATAEGH
+319 EAGAANSSATA
-333 DGSSNSTGKS
+333 DGSG
-343 VSNSGAKVN
+343 V
-352 QNDVSFTAKQEGR
+352 
-365 LTAKEGSDSKSD
+365 
-377 SVTSSAV
+377 
-384 TSKGQTAQAA
+384 
-394 TQGAA
+394 
-399 LKAFSEGL
+399 
-407 KQPDAGTVTTAT
+407 
-419 TAENTGMAGKGAEKS
+419 AGKGAEKG

-456 QSAAAQSG
+456 QSAAESAAESAAAQSR
-464 VTSNTTTQTDSA
+464 VTANVTTQSDSA
-476 AAPVMVAPEQ
+476 AAPVMVAPQQ
-486 VLAQAESQGPQAPL
+486 VLAQVESQGLQASL
-500 SSIAAGIKQMD
+500 STISAGIKQME

-519 KAVQLEVKPKA
+519 KAVSLEVKPKA
-530 GESEKSLVAATSSS
+530 GEAEKSLVATTSSS
-544 ESSQSQ
+544 ESSPSQ

-556 NSQPQPQ
+556 NSQTQPQ
-563 VADSRAPAAEGT
+563 VADSRAPAAETT

-619 GLGKMKIQIQIG
+619 GLGKMKIQIQMG

-689 SGQGQQGQSGGQS
+689 NGQGQQGQSSGQPRS
-702 HAGNGQVEGEPT
+702 GNGLVEGELT
-714 TANLSLLVESTNGS
+714 TSNPSLLVESTNGS

>member
-29 KSIDGGTSSD
+29 KSIDGGTGSD
-39 SKGDFAI
+39 SKGDFAT
-46 LIAKAQNC
+46 LIAKARNS
-54 EQGAAEASQG
+54 EQGAAEATQG
-64 DNNVRSAKSL
+64 GNHVRSAKSL
-74 ATESASPNEEAS
+74 ATESASPKEES
-86 KEQDP
+86 GKEEDP
-91 DADSKVEEVPATDF
+91 DADNKVEEVPATDF

-121 PQLAVVAQQSAT
+121 PQLAVAAQQSAT

-139 LPQEGEQQGIA
+139 LPQEGEQEGIA
-150 LDESE
+150 LDEGE
-155 PAPAAAR
+155 QTPAAAR
-162 IARQLAGQTGA
+162 IASQLAGQTGA

-178 TTAQLTPET
+178 TTANSTPET
-187 TVSPS
+187 TVSSS

-198 QGDASSAVLS
+198 KGDASAA
-208 PSVLSSEGE
+208 VLSSEGE
-217 KAATTADEQSGEKA
+217 DAATTADEQTGEKA

-237 PAGGKHTKPLT
+237 LGADGKHTKPLT

-264 SASTTKPAESLATKE
+264 SASTAKSVESLAAKE
-279 AGDSKSDSAASSA
+279 AGDSKSDLAASNT
-292 VTGKGQTAQAATQ
+292 VTNKGQATQAATQ

-319 EVGAAATSATAEGH
+319 EAGAATTSATA
-333 DGSSNSTGKS
+333 DGSG
-343 VSNSGAKVN
+343 V
-352 QNDVSFTAKQEGR
+352 
-365 LTAKEGSDSKSD
+365 
-377 SVTSSAV
+377 
-384 TSKGQTAQAA
+384 
-394 TQGAA
+394 
-399 LKAFSEGL
+399 
-407 KQPDAGTVTTAT
+407 
-419 TAENTGMAGKGAEKS
+419 AGKGAEKG

-456 QSAAAQSG
+456 QSAAESAAAQGS
-464 VTSNTTTQTDSA
+464 VTANATAQTDSA
-476 AAPVMVAPEQ
+476 AAPVMVAQQQ

-500 SSIAAGIKQMD
+500 STISAGIKQME

-519 KAVQLEVKPKA
+519 KAVSLEVKPKA
-530 GESEKSLVAATSSS
+530 GEAEKSLVATTSSG
-544 ESSQSQ
+544 ESSPSQ

-556 NSQPQPQ
+556 NSQTQPQ
-563 VADSRAPAAEGT
+563 VADSRAPAAETT

-619 GLGKMKIQIQIG
+619 GLGKMKIQIQMG

-689 SGQGQQGQSGGQS
+689 NGQGQQGQSSGQPRS
-702 HAGNGQVEGEPT
+702 GNGLVEGELT
-714 TANLSLLVESTNGS
+714 TSNPSLLVESTNGS

>member
-29 KSIDGGTSSD
+29 KSIDGGTGSD
-39 SKGDFAI
+39 SKGDFAT
-46 LIAKAQNC
+46 LIAKARNS
-54 EQGAAEASQG
+54 EQGTPEATQG
-64 DNNVRSAKSL
+64 GNHVRSAKSL
-74 ATESASPNEEAS
+74 ATESASPKEEIG
-86 KEQDP
+86 KEEDP
-91 DADSKVEEVPATDF
+91 DADNKVEEVPATDF

-121 PQLAVVAQQSAT
+121 PHLAVAAQQSAT

-139 LPQEGEQQGIA
+139 LPQEGEQEGIA

-155 PAPAAAR
+155 QTPAAVR
-162 IARQLAGQTGA
+162 IASQLAGQTGA

-178 TTAQLTPET
+178 KGD
-187 TVSPS
+187 VS
-192 AARVVV
+192 AA
-198 QGDASSAVLS
+198 
-208 PSVLSSEGE
+208 VLSSEGE
-217 KAATTADEQSGEKA
+217 DAATTADEQTGEKA

-237 PAGGKHTKPLT
+237 LGADGKQTKPLT

-264 SASTTKPAESLATKE
+264 SASTAKSAESLAAKE
-279 AGDSKSDSAASSA
+279 ADDSKSDLAASNA
-292 VTGKGQTAQAATQ
+292 LTNKGQATQAATQ
-305 GAALKAFSEGLKQP
+305 GAVLKAFNEGLKQP
-319 EVGAAATSATAEGH
+319 EAGTATATAEG
-333 DGSSNSTGKS
+333 
-343 VSNSGAKVN
+343 SGA
-352 QNDVSFTAKQEGR
+352 T
-365 LTAKEGSDSKSD
+365 
-377 SVTSSAV
+377 
-384 TSKGQTAQAA
+384 
-394 TQGAA
+394 
-399 LKAFSEGL
+399 
-407 KQPDAGTVTTAT
+407 
-419 TAENTGMAGKGAEKS
+419 GKGAEKG

-456 QSAAAQSG
+456 QSAAESAAAQSS
-464 VTSNTTTQTDSA
+464 VTTNATAQSDSA
-476 AAPVMVAPEQ
+476 AAPVMVAPQQ

-500 SSIAAGIKQMD
+500 STISAGIKQME

-519 KAVQLEVKPKA
+519 KAVSLEVKPKA
-530 GESEKSLVAATSSS
+530 GEAEKSLVATTSSS
-544 ESSQSQ
+544 ESSPSQ

-556 NSQPQPQ
+556 NSQTQPQ
-563 VADSRAPAAEGT
+563 VADSRAPAAETT

-619 GLGKMKIQIQIG
+619 GLGKMKIQIQMG

-689 SGQGQQGQSGGQS
+689 NGQGQQGQSSGQPRS
-702 HAGNGQVEGEPT
+702 GNGLVEGELT
-714 TANLSLLVESTNGS
+714 TSNPSLLVESTNGS

>member
-29 KSIDGGTSSD
+29 KSIDGGTGSD
-39 SKGDFAI
+39 SKGDFAT
-46 LIAKAQNC
+46 LIAKARNS
-54 EQGAAEASQG
+54 EQGAAEATQG
-64 DNNVRSAKSL
+64 GNHVRSAKSL
-74 ATESASPNEEAS
+74 ATESASPKEETS

-91 DADSKVEEVPATDF
+91 DADNKVEEVPATDF

-121 PQLAVVAQQSAT
+121 PQLAVAAQQSAT
-133 AVDGNP
+133 VVDGNP
-139 LPQEGEQQGIA
+139 LPQEGEQEGIA

-155 PAPAAAR
+155 QTPAAAR
-162 IARQLAGQTGA
+162 IASQLAGQTGA
-173 QSPLA
+173 Q
-178 TTAQLTPET
+178 TANSTLDT
-187 TVSPS
+187 TVSSS
-192 AARVVV
+192 AARVVT
-198 QGDASSAVLS
+198 QGDASAA
-208 PSVLSSEGE
+208 VLSSESE
-217 KAATTADEQSGEKA
+217 DAATTADGQSGEKA

-237 PAGGKHTKPLT
+237 LGADGKHTKPLT

-264 SASTTKPAESLATKE
+264 SASTAKSAESLAAKE
-279 AGDSKSDSAASSA
+279 AGDSKSDLAASNA
-292 VTGKGQTAQAATQ
+292 LTNKGQATQAATQ
-305 GAALKAFSEGLKQP
+305 GAALKAFNEGLKQP
-319 EVGAAATSATAEGH
+319 EAGAATTSATA
-333 DGSSNSTGKS
+333 DGSG
-343 VSNSGAKVN
+343 V
-352 QNDVSFTAKQEGR
+352 
-365 LTAKEGSDSKSD
+365 
-377 SVTSSAV
+377 
-384 TSKGQTAQAA
+384 
-394 TQGAA
+394 
-399 LKAFSEGL
+399 
-407 KQPDAGTVTTAT
+407 
-419 TAENTGMAGKGAEKS
+419 AGKGTEKG

-456 QSAAAQSG
+456 QSAAESAAAQGS
-464 VTSNTTTQTDSA
+464 VTANATAQTDSA
-476 AAPVMVAPEQ
+476 AAPVMVAPQQ

-500 SSIAAGIKQMD
+500 STISAGIKQME

-519 KAVQLEVKPKA
+519 KAVSLEVKPKA
-530 GESEKSLVAATSSS
+530 GEPEKSLVATTSSS
-544 ESSQSQ
+544 ESSPSQ

-556 NSQPQPQ
+556 NSQTQPQ
-563 VADSRAPAAEGT
+563 VADSRAPAAETT

-619 GLGKMKIQIQIG
+619 GLGKMKIQIQMG

-689 SGQGQQGQSGGQS
+689 NGQGQQGQSSGQQRS
-702 HAGNGQVEGEPT
+702 GNGLVEGELT
-714 TANLSLLVESTNGS
+714 TSNPSLLVESTNGS

>member
-1 MMQTLLTQTPSAPAN
+1 MMQTLLTQTPSAAAN

-29 KSIDGGTSSD
+29 KSIDGGTGSD
-39 SKGDFAI
+39 SKGDFAT
-46 LIAKAQNC
+46 LIAKARNS
-54 EQGAAEASQG
+54 EQGAAEATQG
-64 DNNVRSAKSL
+64 GNHVRSAKSL
-74 ATESASPNEEAS
+74 ATESASPKEEIG
-86 KEQDP
+86 KEEDP
-91 DADSKVEEVPATDF
+91 DADNKVEEVPATDF

-121 PQLAVVAQQSAT
+121 PQLAVAAQQSAT

-139 LPQEGEQQGIA
+139 LPQEGEQEGIA

-155 PAPAAAR
+155 QTPAAAR
-162 IARQLAGQTGA
+162 IAQQLAGQTGV

-178 TTAQLTPET
+178 TTANSTLDT
-187 TVSPS
+187 TVSS
-192 AARVVV
+192 SGARVVT

-208 PSVLSSEGE
+208 SEGE
-217 KAATTADEQSGEKA
+217 DAATTADGQAGEKA

-237 PAGGKHTKPLT
+237 LGADGKHTKPLT

-264 SASTTKPAESLATKE
+264 SASTTKSAESLAAKE
-279 AGDSKSDSAASSA
+279 AGDSKSDPAASNA
-292 VTGKGQTAQAATQ
+292 LTNKGQATQAATQ
-305 GAALKAFSEGLKQP
+305 GAALKAFSEGLKQS
-319 EVGAAATSATAEGH
+319 EAGAATTSATA
-333 DGSSNSTGKS
+333 DGSG
-343 VSNSGAKVN
+343 V
-352 QNDVSFTAKQEGR
+352 
-365 LTAKEGSDSKSD
+365 
-377 SVTSSAV
+377 
-384 TSKGQTAQAA
+384 
-394 TQGAA
+394 
-399 LKAFSEGL
+399 
-407 KQPDAGTVTTAT
+407 
-419 TAENTGMAGKGAEKS
+419 AGKGAEKS
-434 AAEGSQQP
+434 AAEGSQQS

-456 QSAAAQSG
+456 QSAAESAAAQGSVTANATAQS
-464 VTSNTTTQTDSA
+464 DSA
-476 AAPVMVAPEQ
+476 AAPVMVAPQQ

-500 SSIAAGIKQMD
+500 STISAGIKQME

-519 KAVQLEVKPKA
+519 KAVSLEVKPKA
-530 GESEKSLVAATSSS
+530 GEAEKSLVATTSSS
-544 ESSQSQ
+544 ESSPSQ

-556 NSQPQPQ
+556 NSQTQPQ
-563 VADSRAPAAEGT
+563 VADSRAPAAETT

-619 GLGKMKIQIQIG
+619 GLGKMKIQIQMG

-689 SGQGQQGQSGGQS
+689 NGQGQQGQSSGQPRS
-702 HAGNGQVEGEPT
+702 GNGLVEGELT
-714 TANLSLLVESTNGS
+714 TSNPSLLVESTNGS

>member
-1 MMQTLLTQTPSAPAN
+1 MMQTLLTQAPPTVAN

-39 SKGDFAI
+39 SKGDFAT
-46 LIAKAQNC
+46 LIAKAQNS
-54 EQGAAEASQG
+54 EQGAAEATQG
-64 DNNVRSAKSL
+64 GNNVRSAKSL
-74 ATESASPNEEAS
+74 ATESTSPKEETS

-91 DADSKVEEVPATDF
+91 DADNKVEEVPATDF

-121 PQLAVVAQQSAT
+121 PQLAVAPQQSAT

-139 LPQEGEQQGIA
+139 LPQQGEQEGIA

-155 PAPAAAR
+155 LAPAATR
-162 IARQLAGQTGA
+162 IARQLASQAEA
-173 QSPLA
+173 QSPL
-178 TTAQLTPET
+178 TTTGKSTLDT

-192 AARVVV
+192 AARGVA
-198 QGDASSAVLS
+198 QGDASSATL
-208 PSVLSSEGE
+208 PSEGE
-217 KAATTADEQSGEKA
+217 DAATTPDGQSGEKA

-237 PAGGKHTKPLT
+237 LGADGKHTKPLT
-248 GAERM
+248 VAERM

-264 SASTTKPAESLATKE
+264 STSAAKPGESLAAKE
-279 AGDSKSDSAASSA
+279 AGDSKSDPAASST
-292 VTGKGQTAQAATQ
+292 VTGKGQAAQAATQ

-319 EVGAAATSATAEGH
+319 EAGAVTAEG
-333 DGSSNSTGKS
+333 
-343 VSNSGAKVN
+343 SGA
-352 QNDVSFTAKQEGR
+352 
-365 LTAKEGSDSKSD
+365 
-377 SVTSSAV
+377 
-384 TSKGQTAQAA
+384 
-394 TQGAA
+394 
-399 LKAFSEGL
+399 
-407 KQPDAGTVTTAT
+407 
-419 TAENTGMAGKGAEKS
+419 AGKGTEKS
-434 AAEGSQQP
+434 AAEGSPQP
-442 ATAANQGSAPVTTA
+442 ATAASANQGAAQVKTA
-456 QSAAAQSG
+456 QSAAESAAASAAAQSS
-464 VTSNTTTQTDSA
+464 VTPNVTAQTDSA
-476 AAPVMVAPEQ
+476 AAPVMVAPQQ

-500 SSIAAGIKQMD
+500 SSISAGIKQME

-530 GESEKSLVAATSSS
+530 AEVDKSLLATASSS

-550 TVQHGQ
+550 TVQ
-556 NSQPQPQ
+556 NSQHTQTQAQ

-575 LRREPQNL
+575 LRREPAQL
-583 PHLKLASQE
+583 PHLKLAGQE

-649 MLEQAMPRLRDMLA
+649 MLEQSMPRLREMLA

-676 QSQQQQQQGQPTF
+676 QSQQQQQQQQQQQGQPTF
-689 SGQGQQGQSGGQS
+689 TGQGQQGQGGGQPS
-702 HAGNGQVEGEPT
+702 PGNRQDEGNIT
-714 TANLSLLVESTNGS
+714 TSTLSVLVGS
-728 GIDFYA
+728 ENSSAIDFYA

>member
-1 MMQTLLTQTPSAPAN
+1 MMQTLLTQTPSAAAN

-29 KSIDGGTSSD
+29 KSIDGGTGSD
-39 SKGDFAI
+39 SKGDFAT
-46 LIAKAQNC
+46 LIAKARNS
-54 EQGAAEASQG
+54 EQGAAEATQG
-64 DNNVRSAKSL
+64 GNHVRSAKSL
-74 ATESASPNEEAS
+74 ATESASPKEETG

-91 DADSKVEEVPATDF
+91 DADNKVEEVPATDF

-121 PQLAVVAQQSAT
+121 PQLAVAAQQTAT

-139 LPQEGEQQGIA
+139 LPQEGELEGIA

-155 PAPAAAR
+155 QTPAAAR
-162 IARQLAGQTGA
+162 IAQQLAGQTGA

-178 TTAQLTPET
+178 TTANSTSET
-187 TVSPS
+187 TVSSS
-192 AARVVV
+192 AARVVAK
-198 QGDASSAVLS
+198 GDASAA
-208 PSVLSSEGE
+208 VLSSEGE
-217 KAATTADEQSGEKA
+217 DAATTADGQAGEKA

-237 PAGGKHTKPLT
+237 LGADGKHSKPLT

-264 SASTTKPAESLATKE
+264 SANTAKSAESLAAKE
-279 AGDSKSDSAASSA
+279 AGDSKSDPAASNA
-292 VTGKGQTAQAATQ
+292 LTNKGQATQAATQ
-305 GAALKAFSEGLKQP
+305 GAALKAFSEGLKQS
-319 EVGAAATSATAEGH
+319 EAGAATTSATA
-333 DGSSNSTGKS
+333 DGSG
-343 VSNSGAKVN
+343 V
-352 QNDVSFTAKQEGR
+352 
-365 LTAKEGSDSKSD
+365 
-377 SVTSSAV
+377 
-384 TSKGQTAQAA
+384 
-394 TQGAA
+394 
-399 LKAFSEGL
+399 
-407 KQPDAGTVTTAT
+407 
-419 TAENTGMAGKGAEKS
+419 AGKGAEKS
-434 AAEGSQQP
+434 VAEGSLQP

-456 QSAAAQSG
+456 QSAAESAAAQSS
-464 VTSNTTTQTDSA
+464 VTATATAQTDSA
-476 AAPVMVAPEQ
+476 AAPVMVAPQQ

-500 SSIAAGIKQMD
+500 STISAGIKQME

-519 KAVQLEVKPKA
+519 KAVSLEVKPKA
-530 GESEKSLVAATSSS
+530 GEAEKSLVAATSSG
-544 ESSQSQ
+544 ESSQNQ

-556 NSQPQPQ
+556 NSQTQPQ
-563 VADSRAPAAEGT
+563 VADSRAPAAETT

-619 GLGKMKIQIQIG
+619 GLGKMKIQIHMG
-631 ADSQANVHFV
+631 SDSQANVHFV

-689 SGQGQQGQSGGQS
+689 NGQGQQGQSSGQQRS
-702 HAGNGQVEGEPT
+702 GNGLVEGELT
-714 TANLSLLVESTNGS
+714 TSNPSLLVESTNGS

>member
-29 KSIDGGTSSD
+29 KSIDGGTGSD
-39 SKGDFAI
+39 SKGDFAT
-46 LIAKAQNC
+46 LIAKARNS
-54 EQGAAEASQG
+54 EQGAAEATQG
-64 DNNVRSAKSL
+64 GNHVRSAKSL
-74 ATESASPNEEAS
+74 ATESASPKEETS

-91 DADSKVEEVPATDF
+91 DADNKVEEVPATDF

-121 PQLAVVAQQSAT
+121 PQLAVAAQQSAT

-139 LPQEGEQQGIA
+139 LPQEGELEGIA

-155 PAPAAAR
+155 QTPAAAR
-162 IARQLAGQTGA
+162 IAQQLAGQTGA

-178 TTAQLTPET
+178 TTANSTPET
-187 TVSPS
+187 TVSSS
-192 AARVVV
+192 AARVVA
-198 QGDASSAVLS
+198 QGDASAA
-208 PSVLSSEGE
+208 VLSSEGE
-217 KAATTADEQSGEKA
+217 DAATTADEQTGEKA

-237 PAGGKHTKPLT
+237 LGADGKHTKPIT

-264 SASTTKPAESLATKE
+264 SASTAKSVESLAAKE
-279 AGDSKSDSAASSA
+279 AGDSKSDLAASSA
-292 VTGKGQTAQAATQ
+292 LTNKGQATQAATQ

-319 EVGAAATSATAEGH
+319 EAGAATTSATA
-333 DGSSNSTGKS
+333 DGSG
-343 VSNSGAKVN
+343 V
-352 QNDVSFTAKQEGR
+352 
-365 LTAKEGSDSKSD
+365 
-377 SVTSSAV
+377 
-384 TSKGQTAQAA
+384 
-394 TQGAA
+394 
-399 LKAFSEGL
+399 
-407 KQPDAGTVTTAT
+407 
-419 TAENTGMAGKGAEKS
+419 AGKGAEKS

-456 QSAAAQSG
+456 QSAAESAAAQSR
-464 VTSNTTTQTDSA
+464 VTANATAQSDSA
-476 AAPVMVAPEQ
+476 AAPVMVAPQQ

-500 SSIAAGIKQMD
+500 STISAGIKQME

-519 KAVQLEVKPKA
+519 KAVSLEVKPKA
-530 GESEKSLVAATSSS
+530 GEAEQSLVATTSSS
-544 ESSQSQ
+544 ESSPSQ

-556 NSQPQPQ
+556 NSQTQPQ
-563 VADSRAPAAEGT
+563 VADSRAPAAETT

-619 GLGKMKIQIQIG
+619 GLGKMKIQIQMG

-689 SGQGQQGQSGGQS
+689 NGQGQQGQSSGQPRS
-702 HAGNGQVEGEPT
+702 GNGLVEGELT
-714 TANLSLLVESTNGS
+714 TSNPSLLVESTNGS

>member
-29 KSIDGGTSSD
+29 KSIDGGTGSD
-39 SKGDFAI
+39 SKGDFAT
-46 LIAKAQNC
+46 LIAKARNS
-54 EQGAAEASQG
+54 EQGAAEATQG
-64 DNNVRSAKSL
+64 GNHVRSAKSL
-74 ATESASPNEEAS
+74 ATESASPKEETG
-86 KEQDP
+86 KEQAS
-91 DADSKVEEVPATDF
+91 DADNKVEEVPATDF

-121 PQLAVVAQQSAT
+121 PQLAVAAQQSAT
-133 AVDGNP
+133 VVDGNP
-139 LPQEGEQQGIA
+139 LPQEGELEGIA
-150 LDESE
+150 LDEGE
-155 PAPAAAR
+155 QTPAAAR
-162 IARQLAGQTGA
+162 IVQQLAGQTGA

-178 TTAQLTPET
+178 TTANSTSET
-187 TVSPS
+187 TVSS
-192 AARVVV
+192 SVARVVAK
-198 QGDASSAVLS
+198 GDASAA
-208 PSVLSSEGE
+208 VLSSEGE
-217 KAATTADEQSGEKA
+217 DAATTADGQAGEKA
-231 SAKGET
+231 FAKGET
-237 PAGGKHTKPLT
+237 LGADGKQTKPLT

-264 SASTTKPAESLATKE
+264 SASTAKSAESLAAKE
-279 AGDSKSDSAASSA
+279 AGDSKSALAASNA
-292 VTGKGQTAQAATQ
+292 LTNKGQATQAATQ

-319 EVGAAATSATAEGH
+319 EAGAATTSATA
-333 DGSSNSTGKS
+333 DGSG
-343 VSNSGAKVN
+343 V
-352 QNDVSFTAKQEGR
+352 
-365 LTAKEGSDSKSD
+365 
-377 SVTSSAV
+377 
-384 TSKGQTAQAA
+384 
-394 TQGAA
+394 
-399 LKAFSEGL
+399 
-407 KQPDAGTVTTAT
+407 
-419 TAENTGMAGKGAEKS
+419 AGKGTEKG

-456 QSAAAQSG
+456 QSAVASAAAQGS
-464 VTSNTTTQTDSA
+464 VTANATAQTDSD
-476 AAPVMVAPEQ
+476 AAPVMVAPQQ

-500 SSIAAGIKQMD
+500 STISAGIKQME

-519 KAVQLEVKPKA
+519 KAVSLEVKPKA
-530 GESEKSLVAATSSS
+530 GEAEKSLVATTSSS
-544 ESSQSQ
+544 EISPSQ

-556 NSQPQPQ
+556 NSQTQPQ
-563 VADSRAPAAEGT
+563 VADSRAPAAETT

-619 GLGKMKIQIQIG
+619 GLGKMKIQIQMG

-689 SGQGQQGQSGGQS
+689 NGQGQQGQSSGQPRS
-702 HAGNGQVEGEPT
+702 GNGLVEGELT
-714 TANLSLLVESTNGS
+714 TSNPSLLVESTNGS

>member
-29 KSIDGGTSSD
+29 KSIDGGTGSD
-39 SKGDFAI
+39 SKGDFAT
-46 LIAKAQNC
+46 LIAKARNS
-54 EQGAAEASQG
+54 EQGAAEATQG
-64 DNNVRSAKSL
+64 GNHVRSAKSL
-74 ATESASPNEEAS
+74 ATESASPKEETS

-91 DADSKVEEVPATDF
+91 DADNKVEEVPATDF

-121 PQLAVVAQQSAT
+121 PQLVVAAQQSAT
-133 AVDGNP
+133 VVDGNP
-139 LPQEGEQQGIA
+139 LPQEGEQEGIA

-155 PAPAAAR
+155 QTPAAAR
-162 IARQLAGQTGA
+162 ITSQLAGQTGA
-173 QSPLA
+173 QTANSTLD
-178 TTAQLTPET
+178 TTI
-187 TVSPS
+187 SSS
-192 AARVVV
+192 AARVVA
-198 QGDASSAVLS
+198 QGDASAA
-208 PSVLSSEGE
+208 VLSSEGE
-217 KAATTADEQSGEKA
+217 DAATTTDGQSGEKA

-237 PAGGKHTKPLT
+237 LGADGKHTKPLT

-264 SASTTKPAESLATKE
+264 SASTAKSAESLAAKE
-279 AGDSKSDSAASSA
+279 AGDSKSDLAASNALTNKGPATQA
-292 VTGKGQTAQAATQ
+292 VTQ

-319 EVGAAATSATAEGH
+319 EAGAATTSATA
-333 DGSSNSTGKS
+333 DGSG
-343 VSNSGAKVN
+343 V
-352 QNDVSFTAKQEGR
+352 
-365 LTAKEGSDSKSD
+365 
-377 SVTSSAV
+377 
-384 TSKGQTAQAA
+384 
-394 TQGAA
+394 
-399 LKAFSEGL
+399 
-407 KQPDAGTVTTAT
+407 
-419 TAENTGMAGKGAEKS
+419 AGKGTEKG

-442 ATAANQGSAPVTTA
+442 TTAANQGSAPVTTA
-456 QSAAAQSG
+456 QSAVASAAAQGS
-464 VTSNTTTQTDSA
+464 VTANATAQTDSA
-476 AAPVMVAPEQ
+476 AAPVMVAPQQ

-500 SSIAAGIKQMD
+500 STISAGIKQME

-519 KAVQLEVKPKA
+519 KAVSLEVKPKA
-530 GESEKSLVAATSSS
+530 GEAEKSLVATTSSS
-544 ESSQSQ
+544 EISPSQ

-556 NSQPQPQ
+556 NSQTQPQ
-563 VADSRAPAAEGT
+563 VADSRAPAAETT

-619 GLGKMKIQIQIG
+619 GLGKMKIQIQMG

-689 SGQGQQGQSGGQS
+689 NGQGQQGQSSGQPRS
-702 HAGNGQVEGEPT
+702 GNGLVEGELT
-714 TANLSLLVESTNGS
+714 TSNPSLLVESTNGS

>member
-29 KSIDGGTSSD
+29 KSIDGGTGSD
-39 SKGDFAI
+39 SKGDFAT
-46 LIAKAQNC
+46 LIAKARNS
-54 EQGAAEASQG
+54 EQGAAEATQG
-64 DNNVRSAKSL
+64 GNHVRSAKSL
-74 ATESASPNEEAS
+74 ATESASPKEETG

-91 DADSKVEEVPATDF
+91 DADNKVEEVPATDF

-121 PQLAVVAQQSAT
+121 PQLAVAAQQSAT

-139 LPQEGEQQGIA
+139 LPQEGELEGIA
-150 LDESE
+150 LDDGEQT
-155 PAPAAAR
+155 PAAAR
-162 IARQLAGQTGA
+162 IASQLAGQNGA

-178 TTAQLTPET
+178 TTANSTSET
-187 TVSPS
+187 TVSSS
-192 AARVVV
+192 AARVVA
-198 QGDASSAVLS
+198 QGDASAA
-208 PSVLSSEGE
+208 VLSSEGE
-217 KAATTADEQSGEKA
+217 DAATTADRQSGEKA

-237 PAGGKHTKPLT
+237 LGADGKHSKPLT

-264 SASTTKPAESLATKE
+264 SANTAKSAESLAAKE
-279 AGDSKSDSAASSA
+279 AGDSKSDPAASNA
-292 VTGKGQTAQAATQ
+292 LTNKGQATQAATQ
-305 GAALKAFSEGLKQP
+305 GAALKAFSEGLKQS
-319 EVGAAATSATAEGH
+319 EAGAATTSATA
-333 DGSSNSTGKS
+333 DGSG
-343 VSNSGAKVN
+343 V
-352 QNDVSFTAKQEGR
+352 
-365 LTAKEGSDSKSD
+365 
-377 SVTSSAV
+377 
-384 TSKGQTAQAA
+384 
-394 TQGAA
+394 
-399 LKAFSEGL
+399 
-407 KQPDAGTVTTAT
+407 
-419 TAENTGMAGKGAEKS
+419 AGKGAEKS
-434 AAEGSQQP
+434 AAEGSLQP

-456 QSAAAQSG
+456 QSAAAQSS
-464 VTSNTTTQTDSA
+464 VTATATAQTDSA
-476 AAPVMVAPEQ
+476 AAPVMVAQQQ
-486 VLAQAESQGPQAPL
+486 VLAQAESQGPL
-500 SSIAAGIKQMD
+500 STISAGIKQME

-519 KAVQLEVKPKA
+519 KAVSLEVKPKA
-530 GESEKSLVAATSSS
+530 GEAEKSLVAATSSG
-544 ESSQSQ
+544 ESSQNQ

-556 NSQPQPQ
+556 NSQTQPQ
-563 VADSRAPAAEGT
+563 VADSRAPAAETT

-619 GLGKMKIQIQIG
+619 GLGKMKIQIQMG

-676 QSQQQQQQGQPTF
+676 QSQQQQQQGLPTF
-689 SGQGQQGQSGGQS
+689 NGQGQQGQSSGQQRS
-702 HAGNGQVEGEPT
+702 GNGLVEGELT
-714 TANLSLLVESTNGS
+714 TSNPSLLVESTNGS

>member
-29 KSIDGGTSSD
+29 KSIDGGTGSD
-39 SKGDFAI
+39 SKGDFAT
-46 LIAKAQNC
+46 LIAKARNS
-54 EQGAAEASQG
+54 EQGAAEATQG
-64 DNNVRSAKSL
+64 GNHVRSAKSL
-74 ATESASPNEEAS
+74 ATESASPKEETG
-86 KEQDP
+86 KEQAS
-91 DADSKVEEVPATDF
+91 DADNKVEEVPANDF

-121 PQLAVVAQQSAT
+121 PQLAVAAQQSAT
-133 AVDGNP
+133 VVDGNP
-139 LPQEGEQQGIA
+139 LPQEGELEGIA

-155 PAPAAAR
+155 QTPAAAR
-162 IARQLAGQTGA
+162 IASQLAGQTGA

-178 TTAQLTPET
+178 TTANSTSET
-187 TVSPS
+187 TVSSS

-198 QGDASSAVLS
+198 QGDASAA
-208 PSVLSSEGE
+208 VLSSEGE
-217 KAATTADEQSGEKA
+217 DAATTADGQTGEKA

-237 PAGGKHTKPLT
+237 LGADGKHTKPLT

-264 SASTTKPAESLATKE
+264 SASTAKSAESLAAKE
-279 AGDSKSDSAASSA
+279 AGDSKSDPAASNA
-292 VTGKGQTAQAATQ
+292 LTNKGQATQAATQ

-319 EVGAAATSATAEGH
+319 EAGAATTSATV
-333 DGSSNSTGKS
+333 DGSG
-343 VSNSGAKVN
+343 V
-352 QNDVSFTAKQEGR
+352 
-365 LTAKEGSDSKSD
+365 
-377 SVTSSAV
+377 
-384 TSKGQTAQAA
+384 
-394 TQGAA
+394 
-399 LKAFSEGL
+399 
-407 KQPDAGTVTTAT
+407 
-419 TAENTGMAGKGAEKS
+419 AGKGAEKG
-434 AAEGSQQP
+434 AAEGSQQQ
-442 ATAANQGSAPVTTA
+442 ATAANQSSAPVRTA
-456 QSAAAQSG
+456 QSASESAAAQSS
-464 VTSNTTTQTDSA
+464 VTTNAMAQTDSA
-476 AAPVMVAPEQ
+476 AAPVMVAPQQ

-500 SSIAAGIKQMD
+500 STISAGIKQME

-519 KAVQLEVKPKA
+519 KAVSLEVKPKA
-530 GESEKSLVAATSSS
+530 GEAEKSLVATTSSG
-544 ESSQSQ
+544 ESSPSQ

-556 NSQPQPQ
+556 NSQTQPQ
-563 VADSRAPAAEGT
+563 VADSRAPAAETT

-619 GLGKMKIQIQIG
+619 GLGKMKIQIQMG

-689 SGQGQQGQSGGQS
+689 NGQGQQGQSSGQPRS
-702 HAGNGQVEGEPT
+702 GNGLVEGELT
-714 TANLSLLVESTNGS
+714 TSNPSLLVESTNGS

>member
-1 MMQTLLTQTPSAPAN
+1 MMQTLLTQTPSAAAN

-29 KSIDGGTSSD
+29 KSIDGGTGSD
-39 SKGDFAI
+39 SKGDFAT
-46 LIAKAQNC
+46 LIAKARNS
-54 EQGAAEASQG
+54 EQGAAEATQG
-64 DNNVRSAKSL
+64 GNHVRSAKSL
-74 ATESASPNEEAS
+74 ATESASPKEEIG

-91 DADSKVEEVPATDF
+91 DADNKVEEVPATDF

-121 PQLAVVAQQSAT
+121 PQLAVAAQQSAT

-139 LPQEGEQQGIA
+139 LPQEGELEGIA

-155 PAPAAAR
+155 QTPAAAR
-162 IARQLAGQTGA
+162 IAQQLAGQTGA

-178 TTAQLTPET
+178 TTANSTPET
-187 TVSPS
+187 TVSSS
-192 AARVVV
+192 AARVVAK
-198 QGDASSAVLS
+198 GDASAA
-208 PSVLSSEGE
+208 VLSSEGE
-217 KAATTADEQSGEKA
+217 DAATTADGQAGEKA

-237 PAGGKHTKPLT
+237 LGADGKHTKPLT

-264 SASTTKPAESLATKE
+264 SASTAKSAESLATKE
-279 AGDSKSDSAASSA
+279 AGDSKSDLAASNA
-292 VTGKGQTAQAATQ
+292 LTNKGQATQAATQ

-319 EVGAAATSATAEGH
+319 EAGAATTSATA
-333 DGSSNSTGKS
+333 DGSG
-343 VSNSGAKVN
+343 V
-352 QNDVSFTAKQEGR
+352 
-365 LTAKEGSDSKSD
+365 
-377 SVTSSAV
+377 
-384 TSKGQTAQAA
+384 
-394 TQGAA
+394 
-399 LKAFSEGL
+399 
-407 KQPDAGTVTTAT
+407 
-419 TAENTGMAGKGAEKS
+419 AGKGAEKS

-456 QSAAAQSG
+456 QSAAESAAAQSS
-464 VTSNTTTQTDSA
+464 VTANVTAQTDSA
-476 AAPVMVAPEQ
+476 AGPVMVAPQQ

-500 SSIAAGIKQMD
+500 STISAGIKQME

-519 KAVQLEVKPKA
+519 KAVSLEVKPKA
-530 GESEKSLVAATSSS
+530 GEAEKSLVATTSSS
-544 ESSQSQ
+544 ESSPSQ

-556 NSQPQPQ
+556 NSQTQPQ
-563 VADSRAPAAEGT
+563 VADSRAPAAETT

-619 GLGKMKIQIQIG
+619 GLGKMKIQIQMG

-689 SGQGQQGQSGGQS
+689 NGQGQQGQSSGQPRS
-702 HAGNGQVEGEPT
+702 GNGLVEGELT
-714 TANLSLLVESTNGS
+714 TSNPSLLVESTNGS

>member
-29 KSIDGGTSSD
+29 KSIDGGTGSD
-39 SKGDFAI
+39 SKGDFAT
-46 LIAKAQNC
+46 LIAKARNS
-54 EQGAAEASQG
+54 EQGAAEATQG
-64 DNNVRSAKSL
+64 GNHVRSAKSL
-74 ATESASPNEEAS
+74 ATESASPKEEIG

-91 DADSKVEEVPATDF
+91 DADNKVEEVPATDF

-121 PQLAVVAQQSAT
+121 PQLAVAAQQSAT

-139 LPQEGEQQGIA
+139 LPQEGELEGIA

-155 PAPAAAR
+155 QTPAAAR
-162 IARQLAGQTGA
+162 IAQQLAGQTGA

-178 TTAQLTPET
+178 TTANSTLDT
-187 TVSPS
+187 TVSSS
-192 AARVVV
+192 AARVVA
-198 QGDASSAVLS
+198 QGDASAA
-208 PSVLSSEGE
+208 VLSSEGE
-217 KAATTADEQSGEKA
+217 DAATTADGQSGEKA

-237 PAGGKHTKPLT
+237 LGADGKNTKPLT

-264 SASTTKPAESLATKE
+264 SASTAKSAESLAAKE
-279 AGDSKSDSAASSA
+279 AGDSKSAPAASNA
-292 VTGKGQTAQAATQ
+292 VTNKGQVTQAATQ

-319 EVGAAATSATAEGH
+319 EAGAATTSATA
-333 DGSSNSTGKS
+333 DGSG
-343 VSNSGAKVN
+343 V
-352 QNDVSFTAKQEGR
+352 
-365 LTAKEGSDSKSD
+365 
-377 SVTSSAV
+377 
-384 TSKGQTAQAA
+384 
-394 TQGAA
+394 
-399 LKAFSEGL
+399 
-407 KQPDAGTVTTAT
+407 
-419 TAENTGMAGKGAEKS
+419 AGKGAEKG

-456 QSAAAQSG
+456 QSAAESAAAQSS
-464 VTSNTTTQTDSA
+464 VTATATAQTDSA
-476 AAPVMVAPEQ
+476 AASVMVAPQQ

-500 SSIAAGIKQMD
+500 STISAGIKQME

-519 KAVQLEVKPKA
+519 KAVSLEVKPKA
-530 GESEKSLVAATSSS
+530 GEAEKSLVATTSSG
-544 ESSQSQ
+544 ESSPSQ

-556 NSQPQPQ
+556 NSQTQPQ
-563 VADSRAPAAEGT
+563 VADSRAPAAETT

-619 GLGKMKIQIQIG
+619 GLGKMKIQIQMG

-689 SGQGQQGQSGGQS
+689 NGQGQQGQSSGQQRS
-702 HAGNGQVEGEPT
+702 GNGLVEGELT
-714 TANLSLLVESTNGS
+714 TSNPSLLVESTNGS

>member
-29 KSIDGGTSSD
+29 KSIDGGTGSD
-39 SKGDFAI
+39 SKGDFAT
-46 LIAKAQNC
+46 LIAKARNS
-54 EQGAAEASQG
+54 EQGAAEATQG
-64 DNNVRSAKSL
+64 GNHVRSAKSL
-74 ATESASPNEEAS
+74 ATESASPKEETS

-91 DADSKVEEVPATDF
+91 DADNKVEEVPATDF

-121 PQLAVVAQQSAT
+121 PQLAVAAQQSAT

-139 LPQEGEQQGIA
+139 LPQEGEQEGIA
-150 LDESE
+150 LDEGE
-155 PAPAAAR
+155 QTPAAAR
-162 IARQLAGQTGA
+162 ITSQLAGQTGA
-173 QSPLA
+173 Q
-178 TTAQLTPET
+178 TANSTLDT
-187 TVSPS
+187 TVSSS
-192 AARVVV
+192 AARVVA
-198 QGDASSAVLS
+198 QGDASAA
-208 PSVLSSEGE
+208 VLSSEGE
-217 KAATTADEQSGEKA
+217 DAATTADGQAGEKA
-231 SAKGET
+231 SAKGEILG
-237 PAGGKHTKPLT
+237 ADGKHTKPLT

-264 SASTTKPAESLATKE
+264 SASTAKSAESLAAKE
-279 AGDSKSDSAASSA
+279 AGDSKSDPAASNA
-292 VTGKGQTAQAATQ
+292 VTNKGQVTQAATQ
-305 GAALKAFSEGLKQP
+305 GAALKAFNEGLKQP
-319 EVGAAATSATAEGH
+319 EAGAATTSATA
-333 DGSSNSTGKS
+333 DGSG
-343 VSNSGAKVN
+343 V
-352 QNDVSFTAKQEGR
+352 
-365 LTAKEGSDSKSD
+365 
-377 SVTSSAV
+377 
-384 TSKGQTAQAA
+384 
-394 TQGAA
+394 
-399 LKAFSEGL
+399 
-407 KQPDAGTVTTAT
+407 
-419 TAENTGMAGKGAEKS
+419 AGKGTEKG

-456 QSAAAQSG
+456 QSAAESAAAQSS
-464 VTSNTTTQTDSA
+464 VTTNATTQSDSA
-476 AAPVMVAPEQ
+476 AAPVMVAPQQ

-500 SSIAAGIKQMD
+500 STISAGIKQME

-519 KAVQLEVKPKA
+519 KAVSLEVKPKA
-530 GESEKSLVAATSSS
+530 GEAEKSLVATTSSG
-544 ESSQSQ
+544 ESSPSQ

-556 NSQPQPQ
+556 NSQTQPQ
-563 VADSRAPAAEGT
+563 VADSRAPAAETT
-575 LRREPQNL
+575 LRRESQNL

-619 GLGKMKIQIQIG
+619 GLGKMKIQIQMG

-689 SGQGQQGQSGGQS
+689 NGQGQQGQSSGQQRS
-702 HAGNGQVEGEPT
+702 VNGLVEGELT
-714 TANLSLLVESTNGS
+714 TSNPSLLVESTNGS

>member
-1 MMQTLLTQTPSAPAN
+1 MMQTLLTQTPSAAAN

-29 KSIDGGTSSD
+29 KSIDGGTGSD
-39 SKGDFAI
+39 SKGDFAT
-46 LIAKAQNC
+46 LIAKARNS
-54 EQGAAEASQG
+54 EQGAAEATQG
-64 DNNVRSAKSL
+64 GNHVRSAKSL
-74 ATESASPNEEAS
+74 ATESASPKEETG

-91 DADSKVEEVPATDF
+91 DADNKVEEVPATDF

-121 PQLAVVAQQSAT
+121 PQLAVAAQQSTT

-139 LPQEGEQQGIA
+139 LPQEGEQEGIA

-155 PAPAAAR
+155 QTPAAAR
-162 IARQLAGQTGA
+162 IASQLAGQTGA

-178 TTAQLTPET
+178 TTANSTLDT
-187 TVSPS
+187 TVSSS
-192 AARVVV
+192 AARVVAK
-198 QGDASSAVLS
+198 GDASAA
-208 PSVLSSEGE
+208 VLSSEGE
-217 KAATTADEQSGEKA
+217 DAATTADGQTGEKA

-237 PAGGKHTKPLT
+237 LGADGKHTKPLT

-264 SASTTKPAESLATKE
+264 SASTAKSAESLAAKE
-279 AGDSKSDSAASSA
+279 AGDSKSDLAASNA
-292 VTGKGQTAQAATQ
+292 LTNKGQATQAATQ
-305 GAALKAFSEGLKQP
+305 GAALKAFNEGLKQP
-319 EVGAAATSATAEGH
+319 EAGAATTSATA
-333 DGSSNSTGKS
+333 DGSG
-343 VSNSGAKVN
+343 V
-352 QNDVSFTAKQEGR
+352 
-365 LTAKEGSDSKSD
+365 
-377 SVTSSAV
+377 
-384 TSKGQTAQAA
+384 
-394 TQGAA
+394 
-399 LKAFSEGL
+399 
-407 KQPDAGTVTTAT
+407 
-419 TAENTGMAGKGAEKS
+419 AGKGAEKS

-442 ATAANQGSAPVTTA
+442 ATAANQGSAPVRTA
-456 QSAAAQSG
+456 QSAAAQGS
-464 VTSNTTTQTDSA
+464 VTANATAPTDSA
-476 AAPVMVAPEQ
+476 AAPVMVAPQQ

-500 SSIAAGIKQMD
+500 STISAGIKQME

-519 KAVQLEVKPKA
+519 KAVSLEVKPKA
-530 GESEKSLVAATSSS
+530 GEAEKSLVAATSSG
-544 ESSQSQ
+544 ESSQNQ

-556 NSQPQPQ
+556 NSQTQPQ
-563 VADSRAPAAEGT
+563 VADSRAPAAETT

-619 GLGKMKIQIQIG
+619 GLGKMKIQIQMG

-689 SGQGQQGQSGGQS
+689 NGQGQQGQSSGQPRS
-702 HAGNGQVEGEPT
+702 GNGLVEGELT
-714 TANLSLLVESTNGS
+714 TSNPSLLVESTNGS

>member
-29 KSIDGGTSSD
+29 KSIDGGTGSD
-39 SKGDFAI
+39 SKGDFAT
-46 LIAKAQNC
+46 LIAKARNS
-54 EQGAAEASQG
+54 EQGAAEATQG
-64 DNNVRSAKSL
+64 GNHVRSAKSL
-74 ATESASPNEEAS
+74 ATESASPKEETG

-91 DADSKVEEVPATDF
+91 DADNKVEEVPATDF

-121 PQLAVVAQQSAT
+121 PHLAVAAQQSAT

-139 LPQEGEQQGIA
+139 LPQEGELEGIA
-150 LDESE
+150 LDDGEQT
-155 PAPAAAR
+155 PAAAR
-162 IARQLAGQTGA
+162 IASQLAGQNGA
-173 QSPLA
+173 QTANSTLD
-178 TTAQLTPET
+178 TTI
-187 TVSPS
+187 SSS
-192 AARVVV
+192 AARVVA
-198 QGDASSAVLS
+198 QGDASAA
-208 PSVLSSEGE
+208 VLSSEGE
-217 KAATTADEQSGEKA
+217 DAATTADEQTGEKA

-237 PAGGKHTKPLT
+237 LGADGKHTKPLT

-264 SASTTKPAESLATKE
+264 SANTAKSAESLAAKE
-279 AGDSKSDSAASSA
+279 AGDSKSDPAASNA
-292 VTGKGQTAQAATQ
+292 LTNKGQATQAATQ
-305 GAALKAFSEGLKQP
+305 GAALKAFSEGLKQS
-319 EVGAAATSATAEGH
+319 EAGAATTSATA
-333 DGSSNSTGKS
+333 DGSG
-343 VSNSGAKVN
+343 V
-352 QNDVSFTAKQEGR
+352 
-365 LTAKEGSDSKSD
+365 
-377 SVTSSAV
+377 
-384 TSKGQTAQAA
+384 
-394 TQGAA
+394 
-399 LKAFSEGL
+399 
-407 KQPDAGTVTTAT
+407 
-419 TAENTGMAGKGAEKS
+419 AGKGAEKS
-434 AAEGSQQP
+434 AAEGSLQP
-442 ATAANQGSAPVTTA
+442 ATAANQGSAQVATA
-456 QSAAAQSG
+456 QSAAESAAAQSS
-464 VTSNTTTQTDSA
+464 VTATATAQTDSA
-476 AAPVMVAPEQ
+476 AAPVMVAPQQ

-500 SSIAAGIKQMD
+500 STISAGIKQME

-519 KAVQLEVKPKA
+519 KVVSLEVKPKA
-530 GESEKSLVAATSSS
+530 GEAEKSLVAATSSG
-544 ESSQSQ
+544 ESSQNQ

-556 NSQPQPQ
+556 NSQTQPQ
-563 VADSRAPAAEGT
+563 VADSRAPAAETT

-583 PHLKLASQE
+583 PHMKLASQE

-619 GLGKMKIQIQIG
+619 GLGKMKIQIQMG

-689 SGQGQQGQSGGQS
+689 NGQGQQGQSSGQQRS
-702 HAGNGQVEGEPT
+702 GNGLVEGELT
-714 TANLSLLVESTNGS
+714 TSNPSLLVESTNGS

>member
-29 KSIDGGTSSD
+29 KSIDGGTGSD
-39 SKGDFAI
+39 SKGDFAT
-46 LIAKAQNC
+46 LIAKARNS
-54 EQGAAEASQG
+54 EQGAAEATQG
-64 DNNVRSAKSL
+64 GNHVRSAKSL
-74 ATESASPNEEAS
+74 ATESASPKEETG

-91 DADSKVEEVPATDF
+91 DADNKVEEVPATDF

-121 PQLAVVAQQSAT
+121 PQLAVAAQQSAT

-139 LPQEGEQQGIA
+139 LPQEGELEGIA
-150 LDESE
+150 LDDGEQT
-155 PAPAAAR
+155 PAAAR
-162 IARQLAGQTGA
+162 IASQLAGQNGA

-178 TTAQLTPET
+178 TTANSTSET
-187 TVSPS
+187 TVSSS
-192 AARVVV
+192 AARVVA
-198 QGDASSAVLS
+198 QGDASAA
-208 PSVLSSEGE
+208 VLSSEGE
-217 KAATTADEQSGEKA
+217 DAATTTDRQSGEKA

-237 PAGGKHTKPLT
+237 LGADGKHSKPLT

-264 SASTTKPAESLATKE
+264 SANTAKSAESLAAKE
-279 AGDSKSDSAASSA
+279 AGDSKSDLAASNA
-292 VTGKGQTAQAATQ
+292 LTNKGQATQAATQ
-305 GAALKAFSEGLKQP
+305 GAALKAFSEGLKQS
-319 EVGAAATSATAEGH
+319 EAGAATTSATA
-333 DGSSNSTGKS
+333 DGSG
-343 VSNSGAKVN
+343 V
-352 QNDVSFTAKQEGR
+352 
-365 LTAKEGSDSKSD
+365 
-377 SVTSSAV
+377 
-384 TSKGQTAQAA
+384 
-394 TQGAA
+394 
-399 LKAFSEGL
+399 
-407 KQPDAGTVTTAT
+407 
-419 TAENTGMAGKGAEKS
+419 AGKGAEKS
-434 AAEGSQQP
+434 AAEGSLQP
-442 ATAANQGSAPVTTA
+442 ATAANQGSAPVRTA
-456 QSAAAQSG
+456 QSAAESAAAQSS
-464 VTSNTTTQTDSA
+464 VTATATAQTDSA
-476 AAPVMVAPEQ
+476 AAPVMVAPQQ

-500 SSIAAGIKQMD
+500 STISAGIKQME

-519 KAVQLEVKPKA
+519 KAVSLEVKPKA
-530 GESEKSLVAATSSS
+530 GEAEKSLVAATSSG
-544 ESSQSQ
+544 ESSQNQ

-556 NSQPQPQ
+556 NSQTQPQ
-563 VADSRAPAAEGT
+563 VADSRAPAAETT

-619 GLGKMKIQIQIG
+619 GLGKMKIQIQMG

-689 SGQGQQGQSGGQS
+689 NGQGQQGQSSGQQRS
-702 HAGNGQVEGEPT
+702 GNGLVEGELT
-714 TANLSLLVESTNGS
+714 TSNPSLLVESTNGS